1 MIGYLYGHKKY
12 IQITS
17 YQILSR
23 YTETSTDGIWQRKE
37 KLGEKYEENIIF
49 ALFSAFMV
57 IAIAVGFYMHW
68 NLTAIAILLGILFVG
83 TICYLIGICQHLIMS
98 IVVSCKEKIHKA
110 YRKYI
115 RRIAVNCGRK
125 VNRWKLEDTGENH
138 ISLLSPIDD
147 FKRHKEY
154 IIRLKNAIDQPN
166 VFNIA
171 LTGSYGAGKSSIL
184 KTFKAYYPEYHY
196 VNVSLASFVEVNMSE
211 SDSTPKSNEDSFE
224 EQLEYSILQQLFY
237 HVKAT
242 NIPESRFG
250 RIERTSR
257 KKRIFVVV
265 CILLFVVA
273 NLCLFCQ
280 EQVTKYFLIPTEV
293 LKSSFLFGLSICV
306 FILGICVILFQLIL
320 FIKKISIKN
329 LTLDKA
335 TLEFEEKKNV
345 SIMNRYLDEIL
356 YLFQEKKYN
365 IVIFEDID
373 RFENTHIFTK
383 LRELNLILN
392 QSEEIGRRI
401 IFLYALKDDIFANAE
416 ERTKFFDYIVP
427 VIPFVNVSNS
437 GDLFRRKIA
446 NLHIPEAEVR
456 SSFITDISVFVND
469 MRVLTNVVNEFDL
482 YRNLL
487 DKKLNKEKLLAMIL
501 YKNLFPTD
509 FSLLHQNKGVVY
521 QTFFSAPK
529 IRNEIR
535 EDDSDRLKEIDSE
548 IQAISEETLR
558 SIEELRAVIVGKL
571 LKLWPGDDWEIYCD
585 GGKKQISSLFSEEN
599 ILHILD
605 GNIYFENKYYRYQ
618 TRHLNADEIKS
629 SLGESYKYRIR
640 KKIIQSVADDKI
652 KTLRDKRK
660 VLMDD
665 IAAIDKYTLSV
676 IAKTERDIF
685 EHVEIPKGEEEKYK
699 VLKYFLEKGYIDEE
713 YFFYISIFQEG
724 RLTPSD
730 QEFLLS
736 IKFNTPKEFDYK
748 LQEIPSLIQNLS
760 AVDYDH
766 KGILNKDLLEYCLLH
781 EDEYEEE
788 CDAILKQMIVHEQ
801 YIDLLYQ
808 FMQEGNCVPTF
819 IKRLAHIDKNVWK
832 SLDMDKKH
840 TNKDKDRVISTL
852 FKYADINDIRA
863 INTSYPFNTYIN
875 DNNNYSDLFED
886 IDQVRARELLDLLN
900 LNVQSLIDDSNAA
913 DTYSYIYENNMYALT
928 LDNIKVIFKHN
939 DLPVVDL
946 DSAIYTS
953 IEETELNELQ
963 DYVLLELP
971 AFVENLML
979 ASSNIHESSD
989 TIVSLMD
996 EDIQTS
1002 DIIKLI
1008 KHNDTL
1014 WDDCKGIS
1022 DENIVRNL
1030 FWKNKIKMTI
1040 KNVKH
1045 YCSCIGTWKID
1056 SSLVVFMNLN
1066 EEKTMEEFTKL
1077 VQSNDEHETELL
1089 ASVVKSDNINDNIA
1103 FSIFNN
1109 HWLIDAWS
1117 KELSQLNETR
1127 VRYVVDEG
1135 IITVS
1140 PSIYQD
1146 IIKGNPK
1153 LSKYLLCKDPDKII
1167 SEWDEFAFSI
1177 TTVVEILSWVE
1188 YKKYHSF
1195 ILDKIETESVTPII
1209 ANALLAYF
1217 SKSDSEFNLSLYK
1230 EAMEKSDNPALK
1242 ILASTCCIAKRL
1254 IAMNELA
1261 GIFAKTKGIFE
1272 GLEKQGEVYSI
1283 SKQVEGAQD
1292 FMEALHQSK
1301 YIGQVKEKGDYL
1313 TGKVLKRKPK

>member
-1 MIGYLYGHKKY
+1 
-12 IQITS
+12 
-17 YQILSR
+17 
-23 YTETSTDGIWQRKE
+23 
-37 KLGEKYEENIIF
+37 
-49 ALFSAFMV
+49 MV
-57 IAIAVGFYMHW
+57 IAIAVGFYMQW
-68 NLTAIAILLGILFVG
+68 NPTVIVILLGMSFMG
-83 TICYLIGICQHLIMS
+83 TICYLIGICRHLIMLRV
-98 IVVSCKEKIHKA
+98 IFCKEKIDKA

-115 RRIAVNCGRK
+115 RKIAVNCSRK

-293 LKSSFLFGLSICV
+293 LKSSFLFGSSICI

-365 IVIFEDID
+365 VVIFEDID

-401 IFLYALKDDIFANAE
+401 VFLYALKDDIFANAE

-427 VIPFVNVSNS
+427 VIPFVNASNS
-437 GDLFRRKIA
+437 GDLFRRKITD
-446 NLHIPEAEVR
+446 LHIPEAEVS

-487 DKKLNKEKLLAMIL
+487 DKKLKKGKLLAMIL
-501 YKNLFPTD
+501 YKNLYPTD
-509 FSLLHQNKGVVY
+509 FSWLHQNKGVVY
-521 QTFFSAPK
+521 ETFMSSPK
-529 IRNEIR
+529 IRSEIR

-548 IQAISEETLR
+548 IQGISEETLR

-571 LKLWPGDDWEIYCD
+571 LKLWPGPGWDIYCD
-585 GGKKQISSLFSEEN
+585 GRNIDINSLYSEDN
-599 ILHILD
+599 IQHILK
-605 GNIYFENKYYRYQ
+605 GNIFFRNSIYSNSVK
-618 TRHLNADEIKS
+618 HLNTDEIKAT
-629 SLGESYKYRIR
+629 LGESYKYSVR
-640 KKIIQSVADDKI
+640 KKYIQSVANNKI
-652 KTLRDKRK
+652 ENLRDERRAF
-660 VLMDD
+660 MDEM
-665 IAAIDKYTLSV
+665 AAIDKYTLTD
-676 IAKTERDIF
+676 IAKSDRDIF
-685 EHVEIPKGEEEKYK
+685 EHVDIPKGQEEKYK

-736 IKFNTPKEFDYK
+736 IKFNAPKEFDYK

-788 CDAILKQMIVHEQ
+788 CDAILKQMVVHEQ

-939 DLPVVDL
+939 DLPVVNL

-953 IEETELNELQ
+953 IEAAELNELQ
-963 DYVLLELP
+963 GYVHQELP
-971 AFVENLML
+971 AFVDNLML
-979 ASSNIHESSD
+979 TSSNTHESSD

-996 EDIQTS
+996 EDIKVD

-1008 KHNDTL
+1008 KHNNTL
-1014 WDDCKGIS
+1014 WDDCKDITDKDVVS
-1022 DENIVRNL
+1022 TL
-1030 FWKNKIKMTI
+1030 FVENKIKMTFE
-1040 KNVKH
+1040 NVKH
-1045 YCSCIGTWKID
+1045 YCSCIGSWNID
-1056 SSLVVFMNLN
+1056 GTLVAFMNCN
-1066 EEKTMEEFTKL
+1066 EEKSMEEFTKL
-1077 VQSNDEHETELL
+1077 VESNDEHEKELL
-1089 ASVVKSDNINDNIA
+1089 SSVVESDGINDKIA

-1109 HWLIDAWS
+1109 RILIDIWY
-1117 KELSQLNETR
+1117 KDLSQLNVKR
-1127 VRYVVDEG
+1127 IRYVVDEG
-1135 IITVS
+1135 IISIS
-1140 PSIYQD
+1140 PSTYQD
-1146 IIKGNPK
+1146 IIAEHPL
-1153 LSKYLLCKDPDKII
+1153 LSKYLLCKNPDSII

-1177 TTVVEILSWVE
+1177 TDVVEMLSWIE
-1188 YKKYHSF
+1188 YKKYHNF
-1195 ILDKIETESVTPII
+1195 ILNKIELESITPTI
-1209 ANALLAYF
+1209 ANALLSYF
-1217 SKSDSEFNLSLYK
+1217 CKSYSEFNLSLYT
-1230 EAMEKSDNPALK
+1230 EAMEKSSNPVLK
-1242 ILASTCCIAKRL
+1242 VLASTCCIAKRL

>member
-1 MIGYLYGHKKY
+1 M
-12 IQITS
+12 S
-17 YQILSR
+17 S
-23 YTETSTDGIWQRKE
+23 
-37 KLGEKYEENIIF
+37 
-49 ALFSAFMV
+49 V
-57 IAIAVGFYMHW
+57 I
-68 NLTAIAILLGILFVG
+68 
-83 TICYLIGICQHLIMS
+83 
-98 IVVSCKEKIHKA
+98 SCKEKIHIA

-115 RRIAVNCGRK
+115 RKIAVNCSRK

-138 ISLLSPIDD
+138 ISLLSPVDD
-147 FKRHKEY
+147 FKRHREY

-211 SDSTPKSNEDSFE
+211 SDSIPKSKEDSFE

-250 RIERTSR
+250 RIERTSS
-257 KKRIFVVV
+257 KKRILNTVS
-265 CILLFVVA
+265 ILLFVVA
-273 NLCLFCQ
+273 NLFLFCQ

-293 LKSSFLFGLSICV
+293 LKSSFLFGISICV
-306 FILGICVILFQLIL
+306 FIIGIWVILFQLVL

-365 IVIFEDID
+365 VVIFEDID

-401 IFLYALKDDIFANAE
+401 VFLYALKDDIFANAE

-437 GDLFRRKIA
+437 GDLFRRKIMG
-446 NLHIPEAEVR
+446 LHIPKAEVS
-456 SSFITDISVFVND
+456 SSFITDISAFVND

-535 EDDSDRLKEIDSE
+535 EDDSERLKEIDSE

-676 IAKTERDIF
+676 IAKTDRDIF

-760 AVDYDH
+760 IVDYDH

-781 EDEYEEE
+781 EDGYEDK
-788 CDAILKQMIVHEQ
+788 CDAILKQLVVHEQ

-808 FMQEGNCVPTF
+808 FMQEGDCVPTF
-819 IKRLAHIDKNVWK
+819 IKRLVHIDNVWK
-832 SLDMDKKH
+832 SLDKDINH
-840 TNKDKDRVISTL
+840 ITKDKDKVISAM
-852 FKYADINDIRA
+852 FKYADINDIRTV
-863 INTSYPFNTYIN
+863 NTSYPFNTYIN

-886 IDQVRARELLDLLN
+886 IDQVRARELLDLLD

-913 DTYSYIYENNMYALT
+913 DTYSYIYDNNMYALT

-939 DLPVVDL
+939 ELPVDYL

-963 DYVLLELP
+963 DYVHQELP
-971 AFVENLML
+971 AIVENLML

-1008 KHNDTL
+1008 NHNVTL
-1014 WDDCKGIS
+1014 WDDCKDITDKDVVS
-1022 DENIVRNL
+1022 TL
-1030 FWKNKIKMTI
+1030 FVENKIKMTFE
-1040 KNVKH
+1040 NVKH
-1045 YCSCIGTWKID
+1045 YCSCIGSWNID
-1056 SSLVVFMNLN
+1056 DTLVAFMNRN
-1066 EEKTMEEFTKL
+1066 EENSIEEFTKL
-1077 VQSNDEHETELL
+1077 AECDDKYEVKLL
-1089 ASVVKSDNINDNIA
+1089 LSVVSSDCIKDNIA
-1103 FSIFNN
+1103 FSVFNN
-1109 HWLIDAWS
+1109 RCLIDVWC
-1117 KELSQLNETR
+1117 KDLSHINDTR
-1127 VRYVVDEG
+1127 IRYVVDEG

-1140 PSIYQD
+1140 PSIYQY
-1146 IIKGNPK
+1146 IIKEHPQM
-1153 LSKYLLCKDPDKII
+1153 SRYLLCKDPGNII
-1167 SEWDEFAFSI
+1167 SEWDEFAFST
-1177 TTVVEILSWVE
+1177 TTVAGMLSWVE

-1195 ILDKIETESVTPII
+1195 ILNKIELESITPVI
-1209 ANALLAYF
+1209 ADALLSYF
-1217 SKSDSEFNLSLYK
+1217 GKSDSKFNLSLYT
-1230 EAMEKSDNPALK
+1230 EAMEKSDNQALK
-1242 ILASTCCIAKRL
+1242 VLASTYCIAKRL
-1254 IAMNELA
+1254 IAMNELV

-1272 GLEKQGEVYSI
+1272 GLDKQGEVYSI
-1283 SKQVEGAQD
+1283 SKQIEGAQH

>member
-1 MIGYLYGHKKY
+1 MKA
-12 IQITS
+12 
-17 YQILSR
+17 
-23 YTETSTDGIWQRKE
+23 
-37 KLGEKYEENIIF
+37 NIIF
-49 ALFSAFMV
+49 TLLTAFML
-57 IAIAVGFYMHW
+57 IAIAVGFYIKW
-68 NLTAIAILLGILFVG
+68 DSTAIAILFGLSFVG
-83 TICYLIGICQHLIMS
+83 IICNLISYCKKLILPFGRY
-98 IVVSCKEKIHKA
+98 CKAKIHKS
-110 YRKYI
+110 YRIII
-115 RRIAVNCGRK
+115 RRLAVNCSRK
-125 VNRWKLEDTGENH
+125 INRWKLEETDERQ
-138 ISLLSPIDD
+138 ISLLSPIHD
-147 FKRHKEY
+147 FNRHKEY

-196 VNVSLASFVEVNMSE
+196 VNVSLAAFVEVNL
-211 SDSTPKSNEDSFE
+211 SDGDNTVKGKQDSFE

-237 HVKAT
+237 HVKAI

-257 KKRIFVVV
+257 KKRILVVV
-265 CILLFVVA
+265 SILLFIVA
-273 NLCLFCQ
+273 NLFLFCQ
-280 EQVTKYFLIPTEV
+280 EQVNKYFLIPIEV
-293 LKSSFLFGLSICV
+293 FKSSFLFGISISV
-306 FILGICVILFQLIL
+306 LFIGTFVILFQLIL

-335 TLEFEEKKNV
+335 TVEFEEKKNV

-365 IVIFEDID
+365 VVIFEDID

-456 SSFITDISVFVND
+456 SSFITDISAFVND

-501 YKNLFPTD
+501 YKNLYPTD

-521 QTFFSAPK
+521 ETFLSTEK
-529 IRNEIR
+529 LRDEIKK
-535 EDDSDRLKEIDSE
+535 DDWARLEEIDLE
-548 IQAISEETLR
+548 IHAISEESLR
-558 SIEELRAVIVGKL
+558 SIEELRAVIVGKI
-571 LKLWPGDDWEIYCD
+571 LKLWPGSDWEIYCD
-585 GGKKQISSLFSEEN
+585 GNKIDISSLYSEKN
-599 ILHILD
+599 IQHILE
-605 GNIYFENKYYRYQ
+605 GNVFYRNIYYSYDVK
-618 TRHLNADEIKS
+618 HLTAEKIKS
-629 SLGESYKYRIR
+629 TLGESYNYSKR
-640 KKIIQSVADDKI
+640 KELIQSIAEDKI
-652 KTLRDKRK
+652 EDLREERK
-660 VLMDD
+660 VFVDALSATEKFTLLD
-665 IAAIDKYTLSV
+665 IAKSD
-676 IAKTERDIF
+676 RNIF
-685 EHVEIPKGEEEKYK
+685 EHVDTIKGHEEKYK
-699 VLKYFLEKGYIDEE
+699 VLKYLLEKGYIDEK

-736 IKFNTPKEFDYK
+736 IKFNVPKEFDYK

-760 AVDYDH
+760 VVDYDH

-781 EDEYEEE
+781 EDKYEEE
-788 CDAILKQMIVHEQ
+788 CDAILKQMVVHEQ

-819 IKRLAHIDKNVWK
+819 IKRLVHIDNVWK
-832 SLDMDKKH
+832 SLDKDINH
-840 TNKDKDRVISTL
+840 ITKDKDKVISAM
-852 FKYADINDIRA
+852 FKYADINDIRTV
-863 INTSYPFNTYIN
+863 NTSYPFNTYIN

-886 IDQVRARELLDLLN
+886 IDQVRARELLDLLD

-928 LDNIKVIFKHN
+928 LDNVKVIFKHN
-939 DLPVVDL
+939 ELPVDNL
-946 DSAIYTS
+946 NSAIYTS

-963 DYVLLELP
+963 DYVHQELP
-971 AFVENLML
+971 AIVENLML

-1008 KHNDTL
+1008 KHNVTL
-1014 WDDCKGIS
+1014 WDDCKDITDKDVVS
-1022 DENIVRNL
+1022 TL
-1030 FWKNKIKMTI
+1030 FVENKIKMTFE
-1040 KNVKH
+1040 NMKH
-1045 YCSCIGTWKID
+1045 YCSCIGSWNID
-1056 SSLVVFMNLN
+1056 NTLVDFMNLN
-1066 EEKTMEEFTKL
+1066 EEKSMEEFTKL
-1077 VQSNDEHETELL
+1077 VECNDEHEIELL
-1089 ASVVKSDNINDNIA
+1089 TSVVQSGDINDNIA
-1103 FSIFNN
+1103 FFVFNN
-1109 HWLIDAWS
+1109 RFLIDIWC
-1117 KELSQLNETR
+1117 KDLSQLNETR

-1146 IIKGNPK
+1146 IIKGHPK

-1209 ANALLAYF
+1209 ANALLSYF
-1217 SKSDSEFNLSLYK
+1217 SKSDSEFNLSLYR

-1242 ILASTCCIAKRL
+1242 ILVSTCCIAKRL

-1272 GLEKQGEVYSI
+1272 GLDKQGEVYSI
-1283 SKQVEGAQD
+1283 SKQIEGAQH

>member
-1 MIGYLYGHKKY
+1 
-12 IQITS
+12 
-17 YQILSR
+17 
-23 YTETSTDGIWQRKE
+23 
-37 KLGEKYEENIIF
+37 
-49 ALFSAFMV
+49 MV
-57 IAIAVGFYMHW
+57 IAIAVGFYMQW
-68 NLTAIAILLGILFVG
+68 NPTVIVILLGMLFMG
-83 TICYLIGICQHLIMS
+83 TICYLIGICRHLIISS
-98 IVVSCKEKIHKA
+98 IISYKEKIHKA

-365 IVIFEDID
+365 VVIFEDID

-401 IFLYALKDDIFANAE
+401 VFLYALKDDIFANAE

-427 VIPFVNVSNS
+427 VIPFVNASNS
-437 GDLFRRKIA
+437 GDLFRRKITD
-446 NLHIPEAEVR
+446 LHIPEAEVS

-487 DKKLNKEKLLAMIL
+487 DKKLKKGKLLAMIL
-501 YKNLFPTD
+501 YKNLYPTD
-509 FSLLHQNKGVVY
+509 FSWLHQNKGVVY
-521 QTFFSAPK
+521 ETFMSSPK
-529 IRNEIR
+529 IRSEIR

-548 IQAISEETLR
+548 IQGISEETLR

-571 LKLWPGDDWEIYCD
+571 LKLWPGPGWDIYCD
-585 GGKKQISSLFSEEN
+585 GRNIDINSLYSEDN
-599 ILHILD
+599 IQHILK
-605 GNIYFENKYYRYQ
+605 GNIFFRNSIYSNSVK
-618 TRHLNADEIKS
+618 HLNTDEIKAT
-629 SLGESYKYRIR
+629 LGESYKYSVR
-640 KKIIQSVADDKI
+640 KKYIQSVANNKI
-652 KTLRDKRK
+652 ENLRDERRAF
-660 VLMDD
+660 MDEM
-665 IAAIDKYTLSV
+665 AAIDKYTLTD
-676 IAKTERDIF
+676 IAKSDRDIF
-685 EHVEIPKGEEEKYK
+685 EHVDIPKGQEEKYK

-760 AVDYDH
+760 VVDYDH
-766 KGILNKDLLEYCLLH
+766 KGILNKDLLKFCLLH
-781 EDEYEEE
+781 EDEYEDE
-788 CDAILKQMIVHEQ
+788 CDAILKQMVVHEQ

-819 IKRLAHIDKNVWK
+819 IKRLVHIDKNVWK
-832 SLDMDKKH
+832 SLNMDMNH
-840 TNKDKDRVISTL
+840 TNKDKDRVISTM
-852 FKYADINDIRA
+852 FKYADINDIRSV
-863 INTSYPFNTYIN
+863 NTSYPFNTYVN
-875 DNNNYSDLFED
+875 DNYNYPDLFED
-886 IDQVRARELLDLLN
+886 IDQKKVRELLDLLD

-939 DLPVVDL
+939 DLPVVNL

-979 ASSNIHESSD
+979 TSSNTHESSD

-996 EDIQTS
+996 EDINLD

-1008 KHNDTL
+1008 KHNNTL
-1014 WDDCKGIS
+1014 WDDCKDITDKDVVS
-1022 DENIVRNL
+1022 TL
-1030 FWKNKIKMTI
+1030 FAENKIKMTFE
-1040 KNVKH
+1040 NVKH
-1045 YCSCIGTWKID
+1045 YCSCIGSWNID
-1056 SSLVVFMNLN
+1056 GTLVAFMNCN
-1066 EEKTMEEFTKL
+1066 EEKSMEEFTKL
-1077 VQSNDEHETELL
+1077 VESNDEHEKELL
-1089 ASVVKSDNINDNIA
+1089 SSVVESDGINDKIA

-1109 HWLIDAWS
+1109 RILIDIWC
-1117 KELSQLNETR
+1117 KDLSQLNVKR
-1127 VRYVVDEG
+1127 IRYVVDEG
-1135 IITVS
+1135 IISIS
-1140 PSIYQD
+1140 PSTYQD
-1146 IIKGNPK
+1146 IIAEHPL
-1153 LSKYLLCKDPDKII
+1153 LSKYLLCKNPDSII

-1177 TTVVEILSWVE
+1177 TDVVEMLSWIE
-1188 YKKYHSF
+1188 YKKYHNF
-1195 ILDKIETESVTPII
+1195 ILNKIELESITPTI
-1209 ANALLAYF
+1209 ANALLSYF
-1217 SKSDSEFNLSLYK
+1217 CKSYSEFNLSLYT
-1230 EAMEKSDNPALK
+1230 EAMEKSSNSVLK
-1242 ILASTCCIAKRL
+1242 VLASTCCIAKRL

>member
-1 MIGYLYGHKKY
+1 MK
-12 IQITS
+12 S
-17 YQILSR
+17 
-23 YTETSTDGIWQRKE
+23 
-37 KLGEKYEENIIF
+37 NIIF
-49 ALFSAFMV
+49 ALFTAFVV
-57 IAIAVGFYMHW
+57 IAIAIGFYMQW
-68 NLTAIAILLGILFVG
+68 NPTVIVILLGMSFMG

-345 SIMNRYLDEIL
+345 SIMNRYLNEIL

-401 IFLYALKDDIFANAE
+401 VFLYALKDDIFANAE

-427 VIPFVNVSNS
+427 VIPFVNASNS

-456 SSFITDISVFVND
+456 SSFITDISAFVND

-501 YKNLFPTD
+501 YKNLYPTD

-521 QTFFSAPK
+521 ETFISTGLLK
-529 IRNEIR
+529 NEIKK
-535 EDDSDRLKEIDSE
+535 DDWKRLEEIDLE
-548 IQAISEETLR
+548 IQAISEESLR

-571 LKLWPGDDWEIYCD
+571 LKLWPGLDWEIYCD

-665 IAAIDKYTLSV
+665 IAAIDKYTLTD
-676 IAKTERDIF
+676 IAKSDRDIF
-685 EHVEIPKGEEEKYK
+685 EHVDIPKGEEEKYK
-699 VLKYFLEKGYIDEE
+699 VLKYLLEKGYIDEE

-736 IKFNTPKEFDYK
+736 IKFNAPKEFDYK

-760 AVDYDH
+760 VVDYDH
-766 KGILNKDLLEYCLLH
+766 KGILNKDLLKFCLLH
-781 EDEYEEE
+781 EDEYEDE
-788 CDAILKQMIVHEQ
+788 CDAILKQMVVHEQ

-808 FMQEGNCVPTF
+808 FMQEGDCVPTF
-819 IKRLAHIDKNVWK
+819 IKRLVHIDKNVWK

-939 DLPVVDL
+939 DLPVVNL

-1109 HWLIDAWS
+1109 HWLIDVWS

>member
-1 MIGYLYGHKKY
+1 MKV
-12 IQITS
+12 
-17 YQILSR
+17 
-23 YTETSTDGIWQRKE
+23 
-37 KLGEKYEENIIF
+37 NIIF
-49 ALFSAFMV
+49 TLLTAFML
-57 IAIAVGFYMHW
+57 IAIAVGFYMKW
-68 NLTAIAILLGILFVG
+68 DSTAIAILFGLSFVG
-83 TICYLIGICQHLIMS
+83 IICNLISYCKKLILPFCRY
-98 IVVSCKEKIHKA
+98 CKAKIHKS
-110 YRKYI
+110 YRIII
-115 RRIAVNCGRK
+115 RRLAVNCSRK
-125 VNRWKLEDTGENH
+125 INRWKLEETDERQ

-147 FKRHKEY
+147 FNRHKEY

-196 VNVSLASFVEVNMSE
+196 VNVSLASFVEVNMPE
-211 SDSTPKSNEDSFE
+211 SDITPKDKEDGFE

-250 RIERTSR
+250 RIERISK
-257 KKRIFVVV
+257 KKRILMVLG
-265 CILLFVVA
+265 ILLFVVA
-273 NLCLFCQ
+273 NLFLFCQ
-280 EQVTKYFLIPTEV
+280 EQVNKYFLIPAEV
-293 LKSSFLFGLSICV
+293 LKSSSLFGISISV
-306 FILGICVILFQLIL
+306 FVIGICVILFQLIL

-365 IVIFEDID
+365 VVIFEDID

-401 IFLYALKDDIFANAE
+401 VFLYALKDDIFANAE

-427 VIPFVNVSNS
+427 VIPFVNASNS
-437 GDLFRRKIA
+437 GDLFRRKITD
-446 NLHIPEAEVR
+446 LHIPEAEVS

-487 DKKLNKEKLLAMIL
+487 DKKLKKGKLLAMIL
-501 YKNLFPTD
+501 YKNLYPTD

-521 QTFFSAPK
+521 ETFMSVETLK
-529 IRNEIR
+529 DEIL
-535 EDDSDRLKEIDSE
+535 EDDRTRINKFNSD
-548 IQAISEETLR
+548 IQNINEECLRNLNELYAVIIGKFITLYPDGGWYLYCDNKRRDISEFY
-558 SIEELRAVIVGKL
+558 S
-571 LKLWPGDDWEIYCD
+571 D
-585 GGKKQISSLFSEEN
+585 EN
-599 ILHILD
+599 ILKILNGQVGFSENYYGPRFFSKED
-605 GNIYFENKYYRYQ
+605 IKKALGN
-618 TRHLNADEIKS
+618 
-629 SLGESYKYRIR
+629 SYDYVKR
-640 KKIIQSVADDKI
+640 KELIQSIADDKI

-665 IAAIDKYTLSV
+665 IAAIDKYTLSD
-676 IAKTERDIF
+676 IAKADRDIF

-736 IKFNTPKEFDYK
+736 IKFNAPKEFDYK

-788 CDAILKQMIVHEQ
+788 CDAILKQMVVHEQ

-819 IKRLAHIDKNVWK
+819 IKRLVHIDNVWK
-832 SLDMDKKH
+832 SLDKDINH
-840 TNKDKDRVISTL
+840 ITKDKDKVISAM
-852 FKYADINDIRA
+852 FKYADINDIRTV
-863 INTSYPFNTYIN
+863 NTSYPFNTYIN

-928 LDNIKVIFKHN
+928 LDNVKVIFKHN
-939 DLPVVDL
+939 ELPVDNL

-963 DYVLLELP
+963 DYVHQELP
-971 AFVENLML
+971 AIVKNLML
-979 ASSNIHESSD
+979 ASSNTHESSD

-1014 WDDCKGIS
+1014 WDDCKNIT
-1022 DENIVRNL
+1022 DQNIVSTL
-1030 FWKNKIKMTI
+1030 FVENKIKMTFE
-1040 KNVKH
+1040 NVKH
-1045 YCSCIGTWKID
+1045 YCSCIGSWNID
-1056 SSLVVFMNLN
+1056 NTLVDFMNLN
-1066 EEKTMEEFTKL
+1066 EEKSMEEFTKL
-1077 VQSNDEHETELL
+1077 VQSNDEHEIELL
-1089 ASVVKSDNINDNIA
+1089 TSVVQSDNIIDNIA
-1103 FSIFNN
+1103 FSVFNN
-1109 HWLIDAWS
+1109 YWLIDVWS
-1117 KELSQLNETR
+1117 KELSQLNENR
-1127 VRYVVDEG
+1127 VRYVVNEG

-1140 PSIYQD
+1140 SSIYQD
-1146 IIKGNPK
+1146 IIKGHPK

-1195 ILDKIETESVTPII
+1195 ILDQIETESVTPII
-1209 ANALLAYF
+1209 ANALLSYF
-1217 SKSDSEFNLSLYK
+1217 SKSDSEFNLSLYT

-1254 IAMNELA
+1254 IAMNELPN
-1261 GIFAKTKGIFE
+1261 IFAKAKGIFE

-1283 SKQVEGAQD
+1283 SKQVEGAQH
-1292 FMEALHQSK
+1292 FMDALHQFR

>member
-1 MIGYLYGHKKY
+1 MK
-12 IQITS
+12 T
-17 YQILSR
+17 
-23 YTETSTDGIWQRKE
+23 
-37 KLGEKYEENIIF
+37 NIIF
-49 ALFSAFMV
+49 ALFTAFIV
-57 IAIAVGFYMHW
+57 IAIAVGFYMQW
-68 NLTAIAILLGILFVG
+68 NPIVIAILLGMLFVG
-83 TICYLIGICQHLIMS
+83 TICYLIGICRHLIIPS
-98 IVVSCKEKIHKA
+98 VNSWKEKIHKA

-125 VNRWKLEDTGENH
+125 VNRWKLEDAGEKH

-211 SDSTPKSNEDSFE
+211 SDSTPKSKEDSFE

-250 RIERTSR
+250 RIERTSS
-257 KKRIFVVV
+257 KKRILNSVS
-265 CILLFVVA
+265 ILLFVVA
-273 NLCLFCQ
+273 NLFLFCQ

-293 LKSSFLFGLSICV
+293 LKSSFLFGISICV
-306 FILGICVILFQLIL
+306 FIIGIWVVLFQLIL

-356 YLFQEKKYN
+356 YLFQGNKYN
-365 IVIFEDID
+365 VVIFEDID

-401 IFLYALKDDIFANAE
+401 VFLYALKDDIFANAE

-427 VIPFVNVSNS
+427 VIPFVNASNS
-437 GDLFRRKIA
+437 GDLFRRKITG
-446 NLHIPEAEVR
+446 LRIPEVEVS
-456 SSFITDISVFVND
+456 SSFITDISAFVND

-487 DKKLNKEKLLAMIL
+487 DKKLKKEKLLAMIL
-501 YKNLFPTD
+501 YKNLYPTD

-521 QTFFSAPK
+521 ETFMSA
-529 IRNEIR
+529 
-535 EDDSDRLKEIDSE
+535 
-548 IQAISEETLR
+548 ETLR
-558 SIEELRAVIVGKL
+558 DEILEDDRTQIDKVDSNLQAINEECLRNLNELYAVIIGKFITL
-571 LKLWPGDDWEIYCD
+571 YPDGGWYLYCD
-585 GGKKQISSLFSEEN
+585 NKRRGISEFYSDEN
-599 ILHILD
+599 ILKILNGQVGFSED
-605 GNIYFENKYYRYQ
+605 YSRPRFFSKE
-618 TRHLNADEIKS
+618 EIKNV
-629 SLGESYKYRIR
+629 LGNSFDYEKR
-640 KKIIQSVADDKI
+640 KKRIQSITDDKI

-660 VLMDD
+660 ALMDD
-665 IAAIDKYTLSV
+665 IAAIEKHTLSD
-676 IAKTERDIF
+676 IAKSDRDIF
-685 EHVEIPKGEEEKYK
+685 EHVGTIKGQEEKYK
-699 VLKYFLEKGYIDEE
+699 VLKYLLEKGYIDEE

-736 IKFNTPKEFDYK
+736 IKFNAPKEFDYK

-788 CDAILKQMIVHEQ
+788 CDAILKQMVVHEQ

-819 IKRLAHIDKNVWK
+819 IKRLVHIDNVWK
-832 SLDMDKKH
+832 SLDKDINH
-840 TNKDKDRVISTL
+840 IAKDKNKVISMM
-852 FKYADINDIRA
+852 FKYADINDIRTV
-863 INTSYPFNTYIN
+863 NTSYPFNTYIN
-875 DNNNYSDLFED
+875 DNNNYSELFED

-928 LDNIKVIFKHN
+928 LDNVKVIFKHN
-939 DLPVVDL
+939 ELPVDNL

-963 DYVLLELP
+963 DYVHQELP
-971 AFVENLML
+971 AIVENLML
-979 ASSNIHESSD
+979 ASSNTHESSD
-989 TIVSLMD
+989 TIVSLME

-1014 WDDCKGIS
+1014 WDDCK
-1022 DENIVRNL
+1022 NITDQNVVSTL
-1030 FWKNKIKMTI
+1030 FVENKIKMTFE
-1040 KNVKH
+1040 NVKY
-1045 YCSCIGTWKID
+1045 YCSCIGSWNID
-1056 SSLVVFMNLN
+1056 NILTAFMNRN
-1066 EEKTMEEFTKL
+1066 EEKSMEEFTKL
-1077 VQSNDEHETELL
+1077 VESNDAHEIELL
-1089 ASVVKSDNINDNIA
+1089 LSVVQADDIKDNIA
-1103 FSIFNN
+1103 YSVFNN
-1109 HWLIDAWS
+1109 HCLIDVWS
-1117 KELSQLNETR
+1117 KNLSQLNVKR

-1135 IITVS
+1135 IISIS
-1140 PSIYQD
+1140 PSNYQD
-1146 IIKGNPK
+1146 IITEHPL
-1153 LSKYLLCKDPDKII
+1153 LSKYLLCKNPDSII

-1177 TTVVEILSWVE
+1177 TAVVEMLSWIE
-1188 YKKYHSF
+1188 YKKYHNF
-1195 ILDKIETESVTPII
+1195 ILNKIELESITPTI
-1209 ANALLAYF
+1209 ANALLSYF
-1217 SKSDSEFNLSLYK
+1217 SKSDSEFNLSLYA
-1230 EAMEKSDNPALK
+1230 EAMEKSSNPALK
-1242 ILASTCCIAKRL
+1242 VLASTCCIAKRI
-1254 IAMNELA
+1254 IAVNELPN
-1261 GIFAKTKGIFE
+1261 IFAKTKGIFE

-1292 FMEALHQSK
+1292 FMNALHQFK

>member
-1 MIGYLYGHKKY
+1 MKK
-12 IQITS
+12 
-17 YQILSR
+17 
-23 YTETSTDGIWQRKE
+23 
-37 KLGEKYEENIIF
+37 NIIF

-57 IAIAVGFYMHW
+57 IAIAVGFYMQW
-68 NLTAIAILLGILFVG
+68 NPTVIVILLGMLFVG
-83 TICYLIGICQHLIMS
+83 TICYLIGICRHLIMPS
-98 IVVSCKEKIHKA
+98 VNSWKEKIHKA

-125 VNRWKLEDTGENH
+125 VIRWKLEDAGEKH

-211 SDSTPKSNEDSFE
+211 SDSTPKSKEDSFE

-250 RIERTSR
+250 RIERTSS
-257 KKRIFVVV
+257 KKRILNSVS
-265 CILLFVVA
+265 ILLFVVA
-273 NLCLFCQ
+273 NLFLFCQ

-293 LKSSFLFGLSICV
+293 LKSSFLFGISICV
-306 FILGICVILFQLIL
+306 FIIGIWVVLFQLIL

-356 YLFQEKKYN
+356 YLFQGNKYN
-365 IVIFEDID
+365 VVIFEDID

-401 IFLYALKDDIFANAE
+401 VFLYALKDDIFANAE

-427 VIPFVNVSNS
+427 VIPFVNASNS
-437 GDLFRRKIA
+437 GDLFRRKITG
-446 NLHIPEAEVR
+446 LRIPEVEVS
-456 SSFITDISVFVND
+456 SSFITDISAFVND

-487 DKKLNKEKLLAMIL
+487 DKKLKKEKLLAMIL
-501 YKNLFPTD
+501 YKNLYPTD

-521 QTFFSAPK
+521 ETFMSA
-529 IRNEIR
+529 
-535 EDDSDRLKEIDSE
+535 
-548 IQAISEETLR
+548 ETLR
-558 SIEELRAVIVGKL
+558 DEILEDDRTQIDKVDSNLQAINEECLRNLNELYAVIIGKFITL
-571 LKLWPGDDWEIYCD
+571 YPDGGWYLYCD
-585 GGKKQISSLFSEEN
+585 NKRRGISEFYSDEN
-599 ILHILD
+599 ILKILNGQVGFSED
-605 GNIYFENKYYRYQ
+605 YSRPRFFSKE
-618 TRHLNADEIKS
+618 EIKNV
-629 SLGESYKYRIR
+629 LGNSFDYEKR
-640 KKIIQSVADDKI
+640 KKRIQSITDDKI

-660 VLMDD
+660 ALMDD
-665 IAAIDKYTLSV
+665 IAAIEKHTLSD
-676 IAKTERDIF
+676 IAKSDRDIF
-685 EHVEIPKGEEEKYK
+685 EHVGTIKGQEEKYK
-699 VLKYFLEKGYIDEE
+699 VLKYLLEKGYIDEE

-736 IKFNTPKEFDYK
+736 IKFNAPKEFDYK

-788 CDAILKQMIVHEQ
+788 CDAILKQMVVHEQ

-819 IKRLAHIDKNVWK
+819 IKRLVHIDNVWK
-832 SLDMDKKH
+832 SLDKDINH
-840 TNKDKDRVISTL
+840 IAKDKNKVISMM
-852 FKYADINDIRA
+852 FKYADINDIRTV
-863 INTSYPFNTYIN
+863 NTSYPFNTYIN
-875 DNNNYSDLFED
+875 DNNNYSELFED

-913 DTYSYIYENNMYALT
+913 DTYFYIYENNMYALT
-928 LDNIKVIFKHN
+928 LDNVKVIFKHN
-939 DLPVVDL
+939 ELPVDNL

-963 DYVLLELP
+963 DYVHQELP
-971 AFVENLML
+971 AIVENLML
-979 ASSNIHESSD
+979 ASSNTHESSD
-989 TIVSLMD
+989 TIVSLME

-1014 WDDCKGIS
+1014 WDDCK
-1022 DENIVRNL
+1022 NITDQNVVSTL
-1030 FWKNKIKMTI
+1030 FVENKIKMTFE
-1040 KNVKH
+1040 NVKY
-1045 YCSCIGTWKID
+1045 YCSCIGSWNID
-1056 SSLVVFMNLN
+1056 NILTAFMNRN
-1066 EEKTMEEFTKL
+1066 EEKSMEEFTKL
-1077 VQSNDEHETELL
+1077 VESNDAHEIELL
-1089 ASVVKSDNINDNIA
+1089 LSVVQADDIKDNIA
-1103 FSIFNN
+1103 YSVFNN
-1109 HWLIDAWS
+1109 HCLIDVWS
-1117 KELSQLNETR
+1117 KNLSQLNVKR

-1135 IITVS
+1135 IISIS
-1140 PSIYQD
+1140 PSNYQD
-1146 IIKGNPK
+1146 IITEHPL
-1153 LSKYLLCKDPDKII
+1153 LSKYLLCKNPDSII

-1177 TTVVEILSWVE
+1177 TAVVEMLSWIE
-1188 YKKYHSF
+1188 YKKYHNF
-1195 ILDKIETESVTPII
+1195 ILNKIELESITPTI
-1209 ANALLAYF
+1209 ANALLSYF
-1217 SKSDSEFNLSLYK
+1217 SKSDSEFNLSLYA
-1230 EAMEKSDNPALK
+1230 EAMEKSSNPALK
-1242 ILASTCCIAKRL
+1242 VLASTCCIAKRI
-1254 IAMNELA
+1254 IAVNELPN
-1261 GIFAKTKGIFE
+1261 IFAKTKGIFE

-1292 FMEALHQSK
+1292 FMNALHQFR

>member
-1 MIGYLYGHKKY
+1 MKN
-12 IQITS
+12 
-17 YQILSR
+17 
-23 YTETSTDGIWQRKE
+23 
-37 KLGEKYEENIIF
+37 NIIF
-49 ALFSAFMV
+49 ALFTAFML
-57 IAIAVGFYMHW
+57 IAISVGLYMQW
-68 NLTAIAILLGILFVG
+68 NPTVIAILLGMLFMG
-83 TICYLIGICQHLIMS
+83 TICYLIGICRHLIMS
-98 IVVSCKEKIHKA
+98 RVISCKEKIDKA

-115 RRIAVNCGRK
+115 RKIAVNCGRK

-147 FKRHKEY
+147 FKRHREY

-196 VNVSLASFVEVNMSE
+196 VNVSLASFVEVNMPE
-211 SDSTPKSNEDSFE
+211 SDITPKDKEEGFE

-250 RIERTSR
+250 RIERTSSR
-257 KKRIFVVV
+257 KRILMTVS
-265 CILLFVVA
+265 ILIFVVA
-273 NLCLFCQ
+273 NLFLFCQ
-280 EQVTKYFLIPTEV
+280 EQVNKYFLIPTEV

-306 FILGICVILFQLIL
+306 FIIGIWIILFQFIL

-345 SIMNRYLDEIL
+345 SIMNRYLDEII

-365 IVIFEDID
+365 VVIFEDID

-427 VIPFVNVSNS
+427 VIPYVNASNS
-437 GDLFRRKIA
+437 GDLFRRKITD
-446 NLHIPEAEVR
+446 LHIPEAEVS
-456 SSFITDISVFVND
+456 SSFITDISAFVND

-487 DKKLNKEKLLAMIL
+487 DKKLKKGKLLAMIL
-501 YKNLFPTD
+501 YKNLYPTD

-640 KKIIQSVADDKI
+640 KKIIQSVANNKI
-652 KTLRDKRK
+652 ENLRDERSAF
-660 VLMDD
+660 MDE
-665 IAAIDKYTLSV
+665 IAAIDKYTLSE
-676 IAKTERDIF
+676 ISKTDRDIF
-685 EHVEIPKGEEEKYK
+685 EHVDIPKGQEEKYK

-713 YFFYISIFQEG
+713 YFFYISIFHEG

-760 AVDYDH
+760 GVDYDH
-766 KGILNKDLLEYCLLH
+766 KGILNNDLLKFCLLH
-781 EDEYEEE
+781 EDEYEDK
-788 CDAILKQMIVHEQ
+788 CDAILKQMVVHEQ

-808 FMQEGNCVPTF
+808 FLHEGNCVPTF
-819 IKRLAHIDKNVWK
+819 IKRLVHIDNVWK
-832 SLDMDKKH
+832 SLDKDINH
-840 TNKDKDRVISTL
+840 ITKDKDKVISSM
-852 FKYADINDIRA
+852 FKYADINDIRTV
-863 INTSYPFNTYIN
+863 NTSYPFNTYIN

-886 IDQVRARELLDLLN
+886 IDQVRARELLDLLD

-913 DTYSYIYENNMYALT
+913 DTYSYIYDNNMYALT

-939 DLPVVDL
+939 ELPVDNL

-963 DYVLLELP
+963 DYVHQELP
-971 AFVENLML
+971 AIVENLML

-1008 KHNDTL
+1008 NHNVTL
-1014 WDDCKGIS
+1014 WDDCKDITDKDVVS
-1022 DENIVRNL
+1022 TL
-1030 FWKNKIKMTI
+1030 FVENKIKMTFE
-1040 KNVKH
+1040 NVKH
-1045 YCSCIGTWKID
+1045 YCSCIGSWNID
-1056 SSLVVFMNLN
+1056 DTLVAFMNRN
-1066 EEKTMEEFTKL
+1066 EENSIEEFTKL
-1077 VQSNDEHETELL
+1077 AECDDKYEVKLL
-1089 ASVVKSDNINDNIA
+1089 LSVVSSDCIKDNIA
-1103 FSIFNN
+1103 FSVFNN
-1109 HWLIDAWS
+1109 RCLIDVWC
-1117 KELSQLNETR
+1117 KDLSHINDTR
-1127 VRYVVDEG
+1127 IRYVVDEG

-1140 PSIYQD
+1140 PSIYQY
-1146 IIKGNPK
+1146 IIKEHPQM
-1153 LSKYLLCKDPDKII
+1153 SRYLLCKDPGNII
-1167 SEWDEFAFSI
+1167 SEWDEFAFST
-1177 TTVVEILSWVE
+1177 TTVAGMLSWVE

-1195 ILDKIETESVTPII
+1195 ILNKIELESITPVI
-1209 ANALLAYF
+1209 ADALLSYF
-1217 SKSDSEFNLSLYK
+1217 GKSDSKFNLSLYT

-1242 ILASTCCIAKRL
+1242 VLASTYCIAKRL
-1254 IAMNELA
+1254 IAMNELV

-1272 GLEKQGEVYSI
+1272 GLDKQGEVYSI
-1283 SKQVEGAQD
+1283 SKQIEGAQH

>member
-1 MIGYLYGHKKY
+1 MKK
-12 IQITS
+12 
-17 YQILSR
+17 
-23 YTETSTDGIWQRKE
+23 
-37 KLGEKYEENIIF
+37 NIIF
-49 ALFSAFMV
+49 ALFTAFML
-57 IAIAVGFYMHW
+57 IDISVGFYMQW
-68 NLTAIAILLGILFVG
+68 NPTVIVILLGMLFMG
-83 TICYLIGICQHLIMS
+83 TICYLIGICRHLIISS
-98 IVVSCKEKIHKA
+98 IISYKEKIHKA

-293 LKSSFLFGLSICV
+293 LKSSFLFGLSICI

-365 IVIFEDID
+365 VVIFEDID

-401 IFLYALKDDIFANAE
+401 VFLYALKDDIFANAE

-456 SSFITDISVFVND
+456 SSFITDISAFVND

-640 KKIIQSVADDKI
+640 KKIIQSVADNKI

-676 IAKTERDIF
+676 IAKTDRDIF

-760 AVDYDH
+760 VVDYDH
-766 KGILNKDLLEYCLLH
+766 KGILNKDLLKFCLLH
-781 EDEYEEE
+781 EDEYEDE
-788 CDAILKQMIVHEQ
+788 CDAILKQMVVHEQ

-819 IKRLAHIDKNVWK
+819 IKRLVHIDKNVWK

-852 FKYADINDIRA
+852 FKYADINDIRTV
-863 INTSYPFNTYIN
+863 NTTYPFNTYIN
-875 DNNNYSDLFED
+875 DNNNYSELFEN
-886 IDQVRARELLDLLN
+886 IDQTRVRELLDLLD
-900 LNVQSLIDDSNAA
+900 LNVQSLKDDNNGT

-928 LDNIKVIFKHN
+928 LDNVKVIFKHN
-939 DLPVVDL
+939 ELPVDNL

-953 IEETELNELQ
+953 IEAAELNELQ
-963 DYVLLELP
+963 GYVHQELP
-971 AFVENLML
+971 AFVDNLML
-979 ASSNIHESSD
+979 TSSNTHESSD

-996 EDIQTS
+996 EDIKVD

-1008 KHNDTL
+1008 KHNNTL
-1014 WDDCKGIS
+1014 WDDCKDITDKDVVS
-1022 DENIVRNL
+1022 TL
-1030 FWKNKIKMTI
+1030 FAENKIKVTI

-1056 SSLVVFMNLN
+1056 RLLVVFMNLN

-1103 FSIFNN
+1103 FSIFDN

>member
-1 MIGYLYGHKKY
+1 ML
-12 IQITS
+12 
-17 YQILSR
+17 
-23 YTETSTDGIWQRKE
+23 
-37 KLGEKYEENIIF
+37 
-49 ALFSAFMV
+49 
-57 IAIAVGFYMHW
+57 IAISVGFYMQW
-68 NLTAIAILLGILFVG
+68 NPTVIAILLGMLFMG
-83 TICYLIGICQHLIMS
+83 TICYLIGICRHLIISS
-98 IVVSCKEKIHKA
+98 IISYKEKIHKA

-125 VNRWKLEDTGENH
+125 VNRWKLEDTGKKH

-196 VNVSLASFVEVNMSE
+196 VNVSLASFVEVNL
-211 SDSTPKSNEDSFE
+211 SDGDNTVKGKEDSFE

-257 KKRIFVVV
+257 KKRFLVVV
-265 CILLFVVA
+265 SILFFVVA
-273 NLCLFCQ
+273 NLFLFCQ

-293 LKSSFLFGLSICV
+293 LKSSFLFGISISV
-306 FILGICVILFQLIL
+306 LLIGTFVILFQLIL

-335 TLEFEEKKNV
+335 TVEFEEKKNV

-427 VIPFVNVSNS
+427 VIPFVNASNS
-437 GDLFRRKIA
+437 GDLFRRKITG
-446 NLHIPEAEVR
+446 LRIPEVEVS
-456 SSFITDISVFVND
+456 SSFITDISAFVND

-487 DKKLNKEKLLAMIL
+487 DKKLKKEKLLAMIL
-501 YKNLFPTD
+501 YKNLYPTD

-521 QTFFSAPK
+521 ETFMSA
-529 IRNEIR
+529 
-535 EDDSDRLKEIDSE
+535 
-548 IQAISEETLR
+548 ETLR
-558 SIEELRAVIVGKL
+558 DEILEDDRTQIDKVDSNLQAINEECLRNLNELYAVIIGKFITL
-571 LKLWPGDDWEIYCD
+571 YPDGGWYLYCD
-585 GGKKQISSLFSEEN
+585 NKRRGISEFYSDEN
-599 ILHILD
+599 ILKILNGQVGFSED
-605 GNIYFENKYYRYQ
+605 YSRPRFFSKE
-618 TRHLNADEIKS
+618 EIKNV
-629 SLGESYKYRIR
+629 LGNSFDYEKR
-640 KKIIQSVADDKI
+640 KKRIQSITDDKI
-652 KTLRDKRK
+652 KTLRDNRK
-660 VLMDD
+660 ALMDD
-665 IAAIDKYTLSV
+665 IAAIEKHTLSD
-676 IAKTERDIF
+676 IAKSDRDIF
-685 EHVEIPKGEEEKYK
+685 EHVGTIKGQEEKYK
-699 VLKYFLEKGYIDEE
+699 VLKYLLEKGYIDEE

-736 IKFNTPKEFDYK
+736 IKFNAPKEFDYK

-788 CDAILKQMIVHEQ
+788 CDAILKQMVVHEQ

-819 IKRLAHIDKNVWK
+819 IKRLVHIDNVWK
-832 SLDMDKKH
+832 SLDKDINH
-840 TNKDKDRVISTL
+840 IAKDKNKVISMM
-852 FKYADINDIRA
+852 FKYADINDIRTV
-863 INTSYPFNTYIN
+863 NTSYPFNTYIN
-875 DNNNYSDLFED
+875 DNNNYSELFED

-900 LNVQSLIDDSNAA
+900 LNVQSLKDDSNGT

-939 DLPVVDL
+939 ELSVNNL

-963 DYVLLELP
+963 GYVHQELP
-971 AFVENLML
+971 TFVDNLMS
-979 ASSNIHESSD
+979 APGNTHESSD

-996 EDIQTS
+996 EDIQAS

-1008 KHNDTL
+1008 NHNITL
-1014 WDDCKGIS
+1014 WDDCKSIM
-1022 DENIVRNL
+1022 DESIVSTL
-1030 FWKNKIKMTI
+1030 FVKNKIKMTF

-1045 YCSCIGTWKID
+1045 YCSCIGSWNID
-1056 SSLVVFMNLN
+1056 DTLVAFMNRN
-1066 EEKTMEEFTKL
+1066 EEKSMEEFTKL
-1077 VQSNDEHETELL
+1077 VEINDEHEIELL
-1089 ASVVKSDNINDNIA
+1089 ASVVQSDDINDNIA
-1103 FSIFNN
+1103 FSVFNN
-1109 HWLIDAWS
+1109 HYLIDIWCND
-1117 KELSQLNETR
+1117 LSQLNKTR

-1135 IITVS
+1135 IISIS
-1140 PSIYQD
+1140 PSTYQD
-1146 IIKGNPK
+1146 IITEHPL
-1153 LSKYLLCKDPDKII
+1153 LSKYLLCKNPDNII

-1177 TTVVEILSWVE
+1177 ATVVEMLSWIE
-1188 YKKYHSF
+1188 YKKYHNF
-1195 ILDKIETESVTPII
+1195 ILNKIEMESITPTI
-1209 ANALLAYF
+1209 ANALLSYF
-1217 SKSDSEFNLSLYK
+1217 SKSDSEFNLSLYA
-1230 EAMEKSDNPALK
+1230 EAMEKSSNPALK
-1242 ILASTCCIAKRL
+1242 VLASTCCIAKRI
-1254 IAMNELA
+1254 IAVNELPN
-1261 GIFAKTKGIFE
+1261 IFAKTKGIFE

-1292 FMEALHQSK
+1292 FMNALHQFR
-1301 YIGQVKEKGDYL
+1301 YIGQVREKGDYL

>member
-1 MIGYLYGHKKY
+1 MKK
-12 IQITS
+12 
-17 YQILSR
+17 
-23 YTETSTDGIWQRKE
+23 
-37 KLGEKYEENIIF
+37 NIIF

-57 IAIAVGFYMHW
+57 IAIAVGFYMQW
-68 NLTAIAILLGILFVG
+68 NPTVIVILLGMLFVG
-83 TICYLIGICQHLIMS
+83 TICYLIGNCRHLIMPS
-98 IVVSCKEKIHKA
+98 VNSWKEKIHKA

-125 VNRWKLEDTGENH
+125 VIRWKLEDAGEKH

-211 SDSTPKSNEDSFE
+211 SDSTPKSKEDSFE

-250 RIERTSR
+250 RIERTSS
-257 KKRIFVVV
+257 KKRILNSVS
-265 CILLFVVA
+265 ILLFVVA

-293 LKSSFLFGLSICV
+293 LKSSFLFGISICV
-306 FILGICVILFQLIL
+306 FIIGIWVVLFQLIL

-356 YLFQEKKYN
+356 YLFQGNKYN
-365 IVIFEDID
+365 VVIFEDID

-401 IFLYALKDDIFANAE
+401 VFLYALKDDIFANAE

-427 VIPFVNVSNS
+427 VIPFVNASNS
-437 GDLFRRKIA
+437 GDLFRRKITG
-446 NLHIPEAEVR
+446 LRIPEVEVS
-456 SSFITDISVFVND
+456 SSFITDISAFVND

-487 DKKLNKEKLLAMIL
+487 DKKLKKEKLLAMIL
-501 YKNLFPTD
+501 YKNLYPTD

-521 QTFFSAPK
+521 ETFMSA
-529 IRNEIR
+529 
-535 EDDSDRLKEIDSE
+535 
-548 IQAISEETLR
+548 ETLR
-558 SIEELRAVIVGKL
+558 DEILEDDRTQIDKVDSNLQAINEECLRNLNELYAVIIGKFITL
-571 LKLWPGDDWEIYCD
+571 YPDGGWYLYCD
-585 GGKKQISSLFSEEN
+585 NKRRGISEFYSDEN
-599 ILHILD
+599 ILKILNGQVGFSED
-605 GNIYFENKYYRYQ
+605 YCRPRFFSKE
-618 TRHLNADEIKS
+618 EIKKA
-629 SLGESYKYRIR
+629 LGNSYDYVKR
-640 KKIIQSVADDKI
+640 KELIQSIADDKI

-665 IAAIDKYTLSV
+665 IAAIEKHTLSD
-676 IAKTERDIF
+676 IAKSDRDIF
-685 EHVEIPKGEEEKYK
+685 EHVGTIKGQEEKYK
-699 VLKYFLEKGYIDEE
+699 VLKYLLEKGYIDEE

-736 IKFNTPKEFDYK
+736 IKFNAPKEFDYK

-788 CDAILKQMIVHEQ
+788 CDAILKQMVVHEQ

-819 IKRLAHIDKNVWK
+819 IKRLVHIDNVWK
-832 SLDMDKKH
+832 SLDKDINH
-840 TNKDKDRVISTL
+840 ITKDKDKVISMM
-852 FKYADINDIRA
+852 FKYADINDIRTV
-863 INTSYPFNTYIN
+863 NTSYPFNTYIN
-875 DNNNYSDLFED
+875 DNNNYSELFEN
-886 IDQVRARELLDLLN
+886 IDQARAQKLLDLLD
-900 LNVQSLIDDSNAA
+900 LKVQSLKDDSNGT

-928 LDNIKVIFKHN
+928 LGNVKVIFKHN
-939 DLPVVDL
+939 ELPVDNL

-963 DYVLLELP
+963 GYVHQELP
-971 AFVENLML
+971 AFVDNLML
-979 ASSNIHESSD
+979 TSSNAHESSD

-996 EDIQTS
+996 EDIKVD

-1008 KHNDTL
+1008 KHNNTL
-1014 WDDCKGIS
+1014 WDDCKDITDKDVVS
-1022 DENIVRNL
+1022 TL
-1030 FWKNKIKMTI
+1030 FAENKIKMTFE
-1040 KNVKH
+1040 NVKH
-1045 YCSCIGTWKID
+1045 YCSCIGSWNID
-1056 SSLVVFMNLN
+1056 GTLVAFMNCN
-1066 EEKTMEEFTKL
+1066 EEKSMEEFTKL
-1077 VQSNDEHETELL
+1077 VESNDAHEIELL
-1089 ASVVKSDNINDNIA
+1089 LSVVQADDIKDNIA
-1103 FSIFNN
+1103 YSVFNN
-1109 HWLIDAWS
+1109 HCLIDVWS
-1117 KELSQLNETR
+1117 KNLSQLNEKR

-1146 IIKGNPK
+1146 IIKGHPK

-1188 YKKYHSF
+1188 YKKYHSC
-1195 ILDKIETESVTPII
+1195 ILDQIETESVTPII
-1209 ANALLAYF
+1209 ANALLSYF
-1217 SKSDSEFNLSLYK
+1217 SKSDSEFNLSLYT

-1242 ILASTCCIAKRL
+1242 ILASTCCIAKRI
-1254 IAMNELA
+1254 IAINELPN
-1261 GIFAKTKGIFE
+1261 IFAKTKGIFE

>member
-1 MIGYLYGHKKY
+1 MKK
-12 IQITS
+12 
-17 YQILSR
+17 
-23 YTETSTDGIWQRKE
+23 
-37 KLGEKYEENIIF
+37 NIIF
-49 ALFSAFMV
+49 AQFTAFIV
-57 IAIAVGFYMHW
+57 IAIAVGFYMQL
-68 NLTAIAILLGILFVG
+68 NPIVIAILLGMLFVG
-83 TICYLIGICQHLIMS
+83 TICYLIGICRHLIMS
-98 IVVSCKEKIHKA
+98 SVISCKEKIHKA

-115 RRIAVNCGRK
+115 RKIAVSCGRK

-196 VNVSLASFVEVNMSE
+196 VNVSLASFVEVNMPK
-211 SDSTPKSNEDSFE
+211 SDSTPKGKDDSFE

-250 RIERTSR
+250 RIERTSSR
-257 KKRIFVVV
+257 KRILMAVS
-265 CILLFVVA
+265 ILVFVVA
-273 NLCLFCQ
+273 NLFLFCQ
-280 EQVTKYFLIPTEV
+280 VQVNKYFLIPVEV
-293 LKSSFLFGLSICV
+293 LKSSSLFGISISV
-306 FILGICVILFQLIL
+306 FVIGICVILFKLIL

-365 IVIFEDID
+365 VVIFEDID

-401 IFLYALKDDIFANAE
+401 VFLYALKDDIFANAE

-456 SSFITDISVFVND
+456 SSFITDISAFVND

-501 YKNLFPTD
+501 YKNLYPTD

-521 QTFFSAPK
+521 ETFISTGLLK
-529 IRNEIR
+529 DEIKK
-535 EDDSDRLKEIDSE
+535 DDWKRLEEIDLE

-558 SIEELRAVIVGKL
+558 SIEELRAVIVGKI
-571 LKLWPGDDWEIYCD
+571 LKLWPGSGWEIYCD
-585 GGKKQISSLFSEEN
+585 GCKTDISSLFSEDN
-599 ILHILD
+599 IQHILEGD
-605 GNIYFENKYYRYQ
+605 IFFRNTYYSYNVK
-618 TRHLNADEIKS
+618 HLTADEIKS
-629 SLGESYKYRIR
+629 SLGESYNYSKR
-640 KKIIQSVADDKI
+640 KELIQSIADDKI
-652 KTLRDKRK
+652 EDLREERK
-660 VLMDD
+660 VFVDALSATKKFTLLD
-665 IAAIDKYTLSV
+665 IAKSD
-676 IAKTERDIF
+676 RNIF
-685 EHVEIPKGEEEKYK
+685 EHVDTIKGHEEKYK
-699 VLKYFLEKGYIDEE
+699 VLKYLLEKGYIDEK

-736 IKFNTPKEFDYK
+736 IKFNAPKEFDYK

-760 AVDYDH
+760 IVDYDH
-766 KGILNKDLLEYCLLH
+766 KGILNKDLLEFCLLH
-781 EDEYEEE
+781 EDEYEYEIK
-788 CDAILKQMIVHEQ
+788 CDAILKQMVVHEQ
-801 YIDLLYQ
+801 YIDLLYK
-808 FMQEGNCVPTF
+808 FMQEGDCVPTF
-819 IKRLAHIDKNVWK
+819 IKRLVHIDKNVWK
-832 SLDMDKKH
+832 LLDMDKKH
-840 TNKDKDRVISTL
+840 TNKDKDRVISTM
-852 FKYADINDIRA
+852 FRYADINDIRTVN
-863 INTSYPFNTYIN
+863 ISYPFNTYIN
-875 DNNNYSDLFED
+875 DNNNYFELFEN
-886 IDQVRARELLDLLN
+886 IDQARVRKLLDLLD
-900 LNVQSLIDDSNAA
+900 LNIQSLKDDSNGT
-913 DTYSYIYENNMYALT
+913 DTYSYIYENNMYAQT

-939 DLPVVDL
+939 ELPVDNL

-953 IEETELNELQ
+953 IEKTELNELQ
-963 DYVLLELP
+963 GYVHQELP
-971 AFVENLML
+971 TFVENLMF
-979 ASSNIHESSD
+979 APSNTNESSD
-989 TIVSLMD
+989 SIVSLID

-1008 KHNDTL
+1008 KHNVTL
-1014 WDDCKGIS
+1014 WDDCRGIT
-1022 DENIVRNL
+1022 DDNIVRTM
-1030 FWKNKIKMTI
+1030 FWENKIKMTI
-1040 KNVKH
+1040 ENVKK
-1045 YCSCIGTWKID
+1045 YCSCIGIWNID
-1056 SSLVVFMNLN
+1056 NTLIAFMNLN
-1066 EEKTMEEFTKL
+1066 EEKSIKEFTKL
-1077 VQSNDEHETELL
+1077 VEINDEHEIELL
-1089 ASVVKSDNINDNIA
+1089 ASVVQSDDINDNIA

-1109 HWLIDAWS
+1109 HCLIDIWC
-1117 KELSQLNETR
+1117 KDLSQLNETR

-1135 IITVS
+1135 IIRISSST
-1140 PSIYQD
+1140 YQD
-1146 IIKGNPK
+1146 IISEHPQMN
-1153 LSKYLLCKDPDKII
+1153 KYLLCKNPDNII

-1177 TTVVEILSWVE
+1177 TTVVGMLSWVE
-1188 YKKYHSF
+1188 YKKYHNF
-1195 ILDKIETESVTPII
+1195 ILNKIELESITPTI
-1209 ANALLAYF
+1209 ANALLSYF
-1217 SKSDSEFNLSLYK
+1217 CKPDSEFNLSLYT
-1230 EAMEKSDNPALK
+1230 EAMVKSSNPALK
-1242 ILASTCCIAKRL
+1242 VLASTCCIAKRI
-1254 IAMNELA
+1254 IAINELPN
-1261 GIFAKTKGIFE
+1261 IFAKTKGIFE
-1272 GLEKQGEVYSI
+1272 GLEKRGEVYSI
-1283 SKQVEGAQD
+1283 SKQVEGAQH
-1292 FMEALHQSK
+1292 FMDALHQFR

>member
-1 MIGYLYGHKKY
+1 
-12 IQITS
+12 
-17 YQILSR
+17 
-23 YTETSTDGIWQRKE
+23 
-37 KLGEKYEENIIF
+37 
-49 ALFSAFMV
+49 MV
-57 IAIAVGFYMHW
+57 IAIAVGFYMQW
-68 NLTAIAILLGILFVG
+68 NPTVIVILLGMLFVG
-83 TICYLIGICQHLIMS
+83 TICYLIGICRHLIMPS
-98 IVVSCKEKIHKA
+98 VNSWKEKIHKA

-125 VNRWKLEDTGENH
+125 VIRWKLEDAGEKH

-211 SDSTPKSNEDSFE
+211 SDSTPKSKEDSFE

-250 RIERTSR
+250 RIERTSS
-257 KKRIFVVV
+257 KKRILNSVS
-265 CILLFVVA
+265 ILLFVVA
-273 NLCLFCQ
+273 NLFLFCQ

-293 LKSSFLFGLSICV
+293 LKSSFLFGISICV
-306 FILGICVILFQLIL
+306 FIIGIWVVLFQLIL

-356 YLFQEKKYN
+356 YLFQGNKYN
-365 IVIFEDID
+365 VVIFEDID

-401 IFLYALKDDIFANAE
+401 VFLYALKDDIFANAE

-427 VIPFVNVSNS
+427 VIPFVNASNS
-437 GDLFRRKIA
+437 GDLFRRKITG
-446 NLHIPEAEVR
+446 LRIPEVEVS
-456 SSFITDISVFVND
+456 SSFITDISAFVND

-487 DKKLNKEKLLAMIL
+487 DKKLKKEKLLAMIL
-501 YKNLFPTD
+501 YKNLYPTD

-521 QTFFSAPK
+521 ETFMSA
-529 IRNEIR
+529 
-535 EDDSDRLKEIDSE
+535 
-548 IQAISEETLR
+548 ETLR
-558 SIEELRAVIVGKL
+558 DEILEDDRTQIDKVDSNLQAINEECLRNLNELYAVIIGKFITL
-571 LKLWPGDDWEIYCD
+571 YPDGGWYLYCD
-585 GGKKQISSLFSEEN
+585 NKRRGISEFYSDEN
-599 ILHILD
+599 ILKILNGQVGFSED
-605 GNIYFENKYYRYQ
+605 YSRPRFFSKE
-618 TRHLNADEIKS
+618 EIKNV
-629 SLGESYKYRIR
+629 LGNSFDYEKR
-640 KKIIQSVADDKI
+640 KKRIQSITDDKI

-660 VLMDD
+660 ALMDD
-665 IAAIDKYTLSV
+665 IAAIEKHTLSD
-676 IAKTERDIF
+676 IAKSDRDIF
-685 EHVEIPKGEEEKYK
+685 EHVGTIKGQEEKYK
-699 VLKYFLEKGYIDEE
+699 VLKYLLEKGYIDEE

-736 IKFNTPKEFDYK
+736 IKFNAPKEFDYK

-788 CDAILKQMIVHEQ
+788 CDAILKQMVVHEQ

-819 IKRLAHIDKNVWK
+819 IKRLVHIDNVWK
-832 SLDMDKKH
+832 SLDKDINH
-840 TNKDKDRVISTL
+840 IAKDKNKVISMM
-852 FKYADINDIRA
+852 FKYADINDIRTV
-863 INTSYPFNTYIN
+863 NTSYPFNTYIN
-875 DNNNYSDLFED
+875 DNNNYSELFED

-928 LDNIKVIFKHN
+928 LDNVKVIFKHN
-939 DLPVVDL
+939 ELPVDNL

-963 DYVLLELP
+963 DYVHQELP
-971 AFVENLML
+971 AIVENLML
-979 ASSNIHESSD
+979 ASSNTHESSD
-989 TIVSLMD
+989 TIVSLME

-1014 WDDCKGIS
+1014 WDDCK
-1022 DENIVRNL
+1022 NITDQNVVSTL
-1030 FWKNKIKMTI
+1030 FVENKIKMTFE
-1040 KNVKH
+1040 NVKY
-1045 YCSCIGTWKID
+1045 YCSCIGSWNID
-1056 SSLVVFMNLN
+1056 NILTAFMNRN
-1066 EEKTMEEFTKL
+1066 EEKSMEEFTKL
-1077 VQSNDEHETELL
+1077 VESNDAHEIELL
-1089 ASVVKSDNINDNIA
+1089 LSVVQADDIKDNIA
-1103 FSIFNN
+1103 YYVFNN
-1109 HWLIDAWS
+1109 HCLIDVWS
-1117 KELSQLNETR
+1117 KNLSQLNVKR

-1135 IITVS
+1135 IISIS
-1140 PSIYQD
+1140 PSNYQD
-1146 IIKGNPK
+1146 IITEHPL
-1153 LSKYLLCKDPDKII
+1153 LSKYLLCKNPDSII

-1177 TTVVEILSWVE
+1177 TAVVEMLSWIE
-1188 YKKYHSF
+1188 YKKYHNF
-1195 ILDKIETESVTPII
+1195 ILNKIELESITPTI
-1209 ANALLAYF
+1209 ANALLSYF
-1217 SKSDSEFNLSLYK
+1217 SKSDSEFNLSLYA
-1230 EAMEKSDNPALK
+1230 EAMEKSSNPALK
-1242 ILASTCCIAKRL
+1242 VLASTCCIAKRI
-1254 IAMNELA
+1254 IAVNELPN
-1261 GIFAKTKGIFE
+1261 IFAKTKGIFE

-1292 FMEALHQSK
+1292 FMNALHQFR

>member
-1 MIGYLYGHKKY
+1 MK
-12 IQITS
+12 S
-17 YQILSR
+17 
-23 YTETSTDGIWQRKE
+23 
-37 KLGEKYEENIIF
+37 NIIF
-49 ALFSAFMV
+49 ALFTAFML
-57 IAIAVGFYMHW
+57 IAISVGFYMQW
-68 NLTAIAILLGILFVG
+68 NPAVIAISLGMLFMG
-83 TICYLIGICQHLIMS
+83 TICYLIGICRHLIISS
-98 IVVSCKEKIHKA
+98 IISYKEKIHKA

-115 RRIAVNCGRK
+115 RRIAVNYGRK

-356 YLFQEKKYN
+356 YLFQENKYN
-365 IVIFEDID
+365 VVIFEDID

-401 IFLYALKDDIFANAE
+401 VFLYALKDDIFANAE

-427 VIPFVNVSNS
+427 VIPFVNASNS
-437 GDLFRRKIA
+437 GDLFRRKITG
-446 NLHIPEAEVR
+446 LRIPEVEVS
-456 SSFITDISVFVND
+456 SSFITDISAFVND

-487 DKKLNKEKLLAMIL
+487 DKKLKKEKLLAMIL
-501 YKNLFPTD
+501 YKNLYPTD

-521 QTFFSAPK
+521 ESFLSAEK
-529 IRNEIR
+529 LRDEIQK
-535 EDDSDRLKEIDSE
+535 DDRKRIDDIDSE
-548 IQAISEETLR
+548 IQAINEECLR
-558 SIEELRAVIVGKL
+558 NLNELYAVIIGKFITL
-571 LKLWPGDDWEIYCD
+571 YPDGGWYLYCD
-585 GGKKQISSLFSEEN
+585 NKRRGISEFYSDEN
-599 ILHILD
+599 ILKILNGQVGFSED
-605 GNIYFENKYYRYQ
+605 YSRPRFFSKE
-618 TRHLNADEIKS
+618 EIKNV
-629 SLGESYKYRIR
+629 LGNGFDYEKR
-640 KKIIQSVADDKI
+640 KKLIHSITDDKI

-660 VLMDD
+660 VLMDE
-665 IAAIDKYTLSV
+665 IAAIEKHTLSD
-676 IAKTERDIF
+676 IAKSDRDIF
-685 EHVEIPKGEEEKYK
+685 EHVGTIKGQEEKYK
-699 VLKYFLEKGYIDEE
+699 VLKYLLEKGYIDEE

-736 IKFNTPKEFDYK
+736 IKFNAPKEFDYK

-788 CDAILKQMIVHEQ
+788 CDAILKQMVVHEQ

-819 IKRLAHIDKNVWK
+819 IKRLVHIDNVWK
-832 SLDMDKKH
+832 SLDKDINH
-840 TNKDKDRVISTL
+840 ITKDKDKVISAM
-852 FKYADINDIRA
+852 FKYADINDIRTV
-863 INTSYPFNTYIN
+863 NTSYPFNTYVN
-875 DNNNYSDLFED
+875 DNYNYSDLFED
-886 IDQVRARELLDLLN
+886 IDQKKVRELLDLLE
-900 LNVQSLIDDSNAA
+900 LNVQSLKDDSNGT

-928 LDNIKVIFKHN
+928 LDNVKVIFKHN
-939 DLPVVDL
+939 ELPVDNL

-953 IEETELNELQ
+953 IEAAELNELQ
-963 DYVLLELP
+963 GYVHQELP
-971 AFVENLML
+971 AFVDNLML
-979 ASSNIHESSD
+979 TSSNTHESSD

-996 EDIQTS
+996 EDIKVD

-1008 KHNDTL
+1008 KHNNTL
-1014 WDDCKGIS
+1014 WDDCKDITDKDVVS
-1022 DENIVRNL
+1022 TL
-1030 FWKNKIKMTI
+1030 FAENKIKMTFE
-1040 KNVKH
+1040 NVKH
-1045 YCSCIGTWKID
+1045 YCSCIGSWNID
-1056 SSLVVFMNLN
+1056 GTLVAFMNCN
-1066 EEKTMEEFTKL
+1066 EEKAMEEFTKL
-1077 VQSNDEHETELL
+1077 VESNDAHEIELL
-1089 ASVVKSDNINDNIA
+1089 LSVVQADDIKDNIA
-1103 FSIFNN
+1103 YSVFNN
-1109 HWLIDAWS
+1109 HCLIDVWS
-1117 KELSQLNETR
+1117 KNLSQLNEKR

-1146 IIKGNPK
+1146 IIKGHPK

-1195 ILDKIETESVTPII
+1195 ILDQIETESVTPII

>member
-1 MIGYLYGHKKY
+1 MKK
-12 IQITS
+12 
-17 YQILSR
+17 
-23 YTETSTDGIWQRKE
+23 
-37 KLGEKYEENIIF
+37 NIIF
-49 ALFSAFMV
+49 ALFTVFML
-57 IAIAVGFYMHW
+57 IAISVGFYIQW
-68 NLTAIAILLGILFVG
+68 NPTVIAILLGLLFMG
-83 TICYLIGICQHLIMS
+83 TICYLIGICRHLIISS
-98 IVVSCKEKIHKA
+98 IISYTEKIHKA

-196 VNVSLASFVEVNMSE
+196 VNVSLAAFVEVNMSE
-211 SDSTPKSNEDSFE
+211 SDSAPKSKKDSFE

-250 RIERTSR
+250 RIERTSS
-257 KKRIFVVV
+257 KKRILNTVS
-265 CILLFVVA
+265 ILLFVVA

-280 EQVTKYFLIPTEV
+280 EQMTKYFLIPTEV

-306 FILGICVILFQLIL
+306 FIFGICVILFQLIL

-365 IVIFEDID
+365 VVIFEDID

-401 IFLYALKDDIFANAE
+401 VFLYALKDDIFANAE

-456 SSFITDISVFVND
+456 SSFITDISAFVND

-501 YKNLFPTD
+501 YKNLYPTD

-521 QTFFSAPK
+521 ETFISTGLLK
-529 IRNEIR
+529 DEIKK
-535 EDDSDRLKEIDSE
+535 DDWKRLEEIDLE
-548 IQAISEETLR
+548 IQAISEESLR
-558 SIEELRAVIVGKL
+558 SIEELRAVIVGKI
-571 LKLWPGDDWEIYCD
+571 LKLWPGSGWEIYCD
-585 GGKKQISSLFSEEN
+585 GNKIDISSLYSEKN
-599 ILHILD
+599 IQHILE
-605 GNIYFENKYYRYQ
+605 GNIFFRNTYYSYDVK
-618 TRHLNADEIKS
+618 HLTAEEIKS
-629 SLGESYKYRIR
+629 TLGESYNYSKR
-640 KKIIQSVADDKI
+640 KALIQSIADEKI
-652 KTLRDKRK
+652 EDLRDERK
-660 VLMDD
+660 AFVDALSATEKFTLLD
-665 IAAIDKYTLSV
+665 IAKSD
-676 IAKTERDIF
+676 RNIF
-685 EHVEIPKGEEEKYK
+685 EHVDTIKGHEEKYK
-699 VLKYFLEKGYIDEE
+699 VLKYLLEKGYIDEK

-736 IKFNTPKEFDYK
+736 IKFNAPKEFDYK

-760 AVDYDH
+760 IVDYDH
-766 KGILNKDLLEYCLLH
+766 KGILNKDLLEFCLLH
-781 EDEYEEE
+781 EDEYEYEIK
-788 CDAILKQMIVHEQ
+788 CDAILKQMVVHEQ
-801 YIDLLYQ
+801 YIDLLYK
-808 FMQEGNCVPTF
+808 FMQEGDCVPTF
-819 IKRLAHIDKNVWK
+819 IKRLVHIDNVWK
-832 SLDMDKKH
+832 SLDKDINH
-840 TNKDKDRVISTL
+840 IAKDKDKVISMM
-852 FKYADINDIRA
+852 FKYADINDIRTV
-863 INTSYPFNTYIN
+863 NTSYPFNTYIN
-875 DNNNYSDLFED
+875 VNNIYSNLFED
-886 IDQVRARELLDLLN
+886 IDQARVRKLLDLLD
-900 LNVQSLIDDSNAA
+900 LNVQSLKDDSNGT

-939 DLPVVDL
+939 ELPVDNL

-953 IEETELNELQ
+953 IEETELNELKG
-963 DYVLLELP
+963 YVHQELP
-971 AFVENLML
+971 MFVDNLMF
-979 ASSNIHESSD
+979 APSNTNESSD
-989 TIVSLMD
+989 SIVSLMD
-996 EDIQTS
+996 EDIQAS

-1008 KHNDTL
+1008 NHNVTL
-1014 WDDCKGIS
+1014 WDDCKGFT
-1022 DENIVRNL
+1022 DENIVSTL
-1030 FWKNKIKMTI
+1030 FVKNKIKMTFE
-1040 KNVKH
+1040 NVKH
-1045 YCSCIGTWKID
+1045 YCSCIGSWNID
-1056 SSLVVFMNLN
+1056 DTLVAFMNRN
-1066 EEKTMEEFTKL
+1066 EEKSMEEFTKL
-1077 VQSNDEHETELL
+1077 VESNNEHEIELL
-1089 ASVVKSDNINDNIA
+1089 ASVVQSDDINDNIA
-1103 FSIFNN
+1103 FSVFNN
-1109 HWLIDAWS
+1109 HCLIDIWCND
-1117 KELSQLNETR
+1117 LSQLNETR

-1135 IITVS
+1135 IISIS
-1140 PSIYQD
+1140 PSTYQD
-1146 IIKGNPK
+1146 IITEHPL
-1153 LSKYLLCKDPDKII
+1153 LSKYLLCKNPDNII

-1177 TTVVEILSWVE
+1177 TTVVEMLSWIE
-1188 YKKYHSF
+1188 YKKYHNF
-1195 ILDKIETESVTPII
+1195 ILNKIELESITPTI
-1209 ANALLAYF
+1209 ANALLSYF
-1217 SKSDSEFNLSLYK
+1217 SKPDSEFNLSLYT
-1230 EAMEKSDNPALK
+1230 EAMEKSSNPALK
-1242 ILASTCCIAKRL
+1242 VLASTCCIAKRI
-1254 IAMNELA
+1254 IAINELPN
-1261 GIFAKTKGIFE
+1261 IFAKTKGIFE

-1283 SKQVEGAQD
+1283 SKQVEGAQH
-1292 FMEALHQSK
+1292 FMDALHQFK

>member
-1 MIGYLYGHKKY
+1 MK
-12 IQITS
+12 T
-17 YQILSR
+17 
-23 YTETSTDGIWQRKE
+23 
-37 KLGEKYEENIIF
+37 NIIF
-49 ALFSAFMV
+49 ALFTAFIV
-57 IAIAVGFYMHW
+57 IAIAVGFYMQW
-68 NLTAIAILLGILFVG
+68 NPIVIAILLGMLFVG
-83 TICYLIGICQHLIMS
+83 TICYLIGICRHLIIPS
-98 IVVSCKEKIHKA
+98 VNSWKEKIHKA

-125 VNRWKLEDTGENH
+125 VNRWKLEDTGEKH

-196 VNVSLASFVEVNMSE
+196 VNVSLASFVEINMSE
-211 SDSTPKSNEDSFE
+211 SDSTPKSKEDSFE

-250 RIERTSR
+250 RIERTSSR
-257 KKRIFVVV
+257 KRILMTVS
-265 CILLFVVA
+265 ILVFVVA
-273 NLCLFCQ
+273 NLFLFCQ
-280 EQVTKYFLIPTEV
+280 EQLAKFFLIPTEV

-365 IVIFEDID
+365 VVIFEDID

-427 VIPFVNVSNS
+427 VIPFVNVSTS

-446 NLHIPEAEVR
+446 DLRIPEVEVS
-456 SSFITDISVFVND
+456 SSFITDISAFVND

-487 DKKLNKEKLLAMIL
+487 DKKLKKEKLLAMIL
-501 YKNLFPTD
+501 YKNLYPTD

-521 QTFFSAPK
+521 ETFMSA
-529 IRNEIR
+529 
-535 EDDSDRLKEIDSE
+535 
-548 IQAISEETLR
+548 ETLR
-558 SIEELRAVIVGKL
+558 DEILEDDRTQIDKVDSNLQAINEECLRNLNELYAVIIGKFITL
-571 LKLWPGDDWEIYCD
+571 YPDGGWYLYCD
-585 GGKKQISSLFSEEN
+585 NKRRGISEFYSDEN
-599 ILHILD
+599 ILKILNGQVGFSED
-605 GNIYFENKYYRYQ
+605 YSRPRFFSKE
-618 TRHLNADEIKS
+618 EIKNV
-629 SLGESYKYRIR
+629 LGNSFDYEKR
-640 KKIIQSVADDKI
+640 KKRIQSITDDKI

-660 VLMDD
+660 ALMDD
-665 IAAIDKYTLSV
+665 IAAIEKHTLSD
-676 IAKTERDIF
+676 IAKSDRDIF
-685 EHVEIPKGEEEKYK
+685 EHVGTIKGQEEKYK
-699 VLKYFLEKGYIDEE
+699 VLKYLLEKGYIDEE

-736 IKFNTPKEFDYK
+736 IKFNAPKEFDYK

-788 CDAILKQMIVHEQ
+788 CDAILKQMVVHEQ

-819 IKRLAHIDKNVWK
+819 IKRLVHIDNVWK
-832 SLDMDKKH
+832 SLDKDINH
-840 TNKDKDRVISTL
+840 IAKDKNKVISMM
-852 FKYADINDIRA
+852 FKYADINDIRTV
-863 INTSYPFNTYIN
+863 NTSYPFNTYIN
-875 DNNNYSDLFED
+875 DNNNYSELFED

-928 LDNIKVIFKHN
+928 LDNVKVIFKHN
-939 DLPVVDL
+939 ELPVDNL

-963 DYVLLELP
+963 DYVHQELP
-971 AFVENLML
+971 AIVENLML
-979 ASSNIHESSD
+979 ASSNTHESSD
-989 TIVSLMD
+989 TIVSLME

-1014 WDDCKGIS
+1014 WDDCK
-1022 DENIVRNL
+1022 NITDQNVVSTL
-1030 FWKNKIKMTI
+1030 FVENKIKMTFE
-1040 KNVKH
+1040 NVKY
-1045 YCSCIGTWKID
+1045 YCSCIGSWNID
-1056 SSLVVFMNLN
+1056 NILTAFMNRN
-1066 EEKTMEEFTKL
+1066 EEKSMEEFTKL
-1077 VQSNDEHETELL
+1077 VESNDAHEIELL
-1089 ASVVKSDNINDNIA
+1089 LSVVQADDIKDNIA
-1103 FSIFNN
+1103 YSVFNN
-1109 HWLIDAWS
+1109 HCLIDVWS
-1117 KELSQLNETR
+1117 KNLSQLNVKR

-1135 IITVS
+1135 IISIS
-1140 PSIYQD
+1140 PSNYQD
-1146 IIKGNPK
+1146 IITEHPL
-1153 LSKYLLCKDPDKII
+1153 LSKYLLCKNPDSII

-1177 TTVVEILSWVE
+1177 TAVVEMLSWIE
-1188 YKKYHSF
+1188 YKKYHNF
-1195 ILDKIETESVTPII
+1195 ILNKIELESITPTI
-1209 ANALLAYF
+1209 ANALLSYF
-1217 SKSDSEFNLSLYK
+1217 SKSDSEFNLSLYA
-1230 EAMEKSDNPALK
+1230 EAMEKSSNPALK
-1242 ILASTCCIAKRL
+1242 VLASTCCIAKRI
-1254 IAMNELA
+1254 IAVNELPN
-1261 GIFAKTKGIFE
+1261 IFAKTKGIFE

-1292 FMEALHQSK
+1292 FMNALHQFR

>member
-1 MIGYLYGHKKY
+1 MKK
-12 IQITS
+12 
-17 YQILSR
+17 
-23 YTETSTDGIWQRKE
+23 
-37 KLGEKYEENIIF
+37 NIIF

-57 IAIAVGFYMHW
+57 IAIAVGFYMQW
-68 NLTAIAILLGILFVG
+68 NPTVIVILLGMSFMG
-83 TICYLIGICQHLIMS
+83 TICYLIGICRHLIMLRV
-98 IVVSCKEKIHKA
+98 IFCKEKIDKA

-115 RRIAVNCGRK
+115 RKIAVNCSRK

-293 LKSSFLFGLSICV
+293 LKSSFLFGSSICI

-365 IVIFEDID
+365 VVIFEDID

-401 IFLYALKDDIFANAE
+401 VFLYALKDDIFANAE

-427 VIPFVNVSNS
+427 VIPFVNASNS
-437 GDLFRRKIA
+437 GDLFRRKITD
-446 NLHIPEAEVR
+446 LHIPEAEVS

-487 DKKLNKEKLLAMIL
+487 DKKLKKGKLLAMIL
-501 YKNLFPTD
+501 YKNLYPTD
-509 FSLLHQNKGVVY
+509 FSWLHQNKGVVY
-521 QTFFSAPK
+521 ETFMSSPK
-529 IRNEIR
+529 IRSEIR

-548 IQAISEETLR
+548 IQGISEETLR
-558 SIEELRAVIVGKL
+558 SIEELRAVILGKL
-571 LKLWPGDDWEIYCD
+571 LKLWPGPGWDIYCD
-585 GGKKQISSLFSEEN
+585 GRNIDINSLYSEDN
-599 ILHILD
+599 IQHILK
-605 GNIYFENKYYRYQ
+605 GNIFFRNSIYSNSVK
-618 TRHLNADEIKS
+618 HLNTDEIKAT
-629 SLGESYKYRIR
+629 LGESYKYSVR
-640 KKIIQSVADDKI
+640 KKYIQSVANNKI
-652 KTLRDKRK
+652 ENLRDERRAF
-660 VLMDD
+660 MDEM
-665 IAAIDKYTLSV
+665 AAIDKYTLTD
-676 IAKTERDIF
+676 IAKSDRDIF
-685 EHVEIPKGEEEKYK
+685 EHVDIPKGQEEKYK

-760 AVDYDH
+760 VVDYDH
-766 KGILNKDLLEYCLLH
+766 KGILNKDLLKFCLLH
-781 EDEYEEE
+781 EDEYEDE
-788 CDAILKQMIVHEQ
+788 CDAILKQMVVHEQ

-819 IKRLAHIDKNVWK
+819 IKRLVHIDKNVWK
-832 SLDMDKKH
+832 SLNMDMNH
-840 TNKDKDRVISTL
+840 TNKDKDRVISTM
-852 FKYADINDIRA
+852 FKYADINDIRSV
-863 INTSYPFNTYIN
+863 NTSYPFNTYVN
-875 DNNNYSDLFED
+875 DNYNYPDLFED
-886 IDQVRARELLDLLN
+886 IDQKKVRELLDLLD
-900 LNVQSLIDDSNAA
+900 LNVQSLKDDSNGT

-928 LDNIKVIFKHN
+928 LDNVKVIFKHN
-939 DLPVVDL
+939 ELPVDNL

-953 IEETELNELQ
+953 IEAAELNELQ
-963 DYVLLELP
+963 GYVHQELP
-971 AFVENLML
+971 AFVDNLML
-979 ASSNIHESSD
+979 TSSNTHESSD

-996 EDIQTS
+996 EDIKVD

-1008 KHNDTL
+1008 KHNNTL
-1014 WDDCKGIS
+1014 WDDCKDITDKDVVS
-1022 DENIVRNL
+1022 TL
-1030 FWKNKIKMTI
+1030 FAENKIKMTFE
-1040 KNVKH
+1040 NVKH
-1045 YCSCIGTWKID
+1045 YCSCIGSWNID
-1056 SSLVVFMNLN
+1056 GTLVAFMNCN
-1066 EEKTMEEFTKL
+1066 EENSIEEFTKL
-1077 VQSNDEHETELL
+1077 MESNDEHEKELL
-1089 ASVVKSDNINDNIA
+1089 SSVVESDGINDKIA

-1109 HWLIDAWS
+1109 RILIDVWC
-1117 KELSQLNETR
+1117 KDLSQINVKR
-1127 VRYVVDEG
+1127 IRYVVDEG
-1135 IITVS
+1135 IISIS
-1140 PSIYQD
+1140 PSTYQD
-1146 IIKGNPK
+1146 IITEHPR
-1153 LSKYLLCKDPDKII
+1153 LSKYLLCKNPDNII

-1177 TTVVEILSWVE
+1177 TDVVEMLSWIE
-1188 YKKYHSF
+1188 YKKYHNF
-1195 ILDKIETESVTPII
+1195 ILNKIELESITPTI
-1209 ANALLAYF
+1209 ANALLSYF
-1217 SKSDSEFNLSLYK
+1217 CKSYSEFNLSLYT
-1230 EAMEKSDNPALK
+1230 EAMEKSSNPVLK
-1242 ILASTCCIAKRL
+1242 VLASTCCIAKRL

-1272 GLEKQGEVYSI
+1272 GLDKQGEVYSI
-1283 SKQVEGAQD
+1283 SKQVKGAQN
-1292 FMEALHQSK
+1292 FMNVLHQFR
-1301 YIGQVKEKGDYL
+1301 YIGQVKKKGDYL

>member
-1 MIGYLYGHKKY
+1 
-12 IQITS
+12 
-17 YQILSR
+17 
-23 YTETSTDGIWQRKE
+23 
-37 KLGEKYEENIIF
+37 
-49 ALFSAFMV
+49 MV
-57 IAIAVGFYMHW
+57 IAIAVGFYMQW
-68 NLTAIAILLGILFVG
+68 NPTVIVILLGMLFMG
-83 TICYLIGICQHLIMS
+83 TICYLIGICRHLIISS
-98 IVVSCKEKIHKA
+98 IISYKEKIHKA

-456 SSFITDISVFVND
+456 SSFITDISAFVND

-501 YKNLFPTD
+501 YKNLYPTD

-521 QTFFSAPK
+521 ETFISTGLLK
-529 IRNEIR
+529 DEIKK
-535 EDDSDRLKEIDSE
+535 DDWKRLEEIDSE

-640 KKIIQSVADDKI
+640 KKIIQSVADNKI

-676 IAKTERDIF
+676 IAKTDRDIF

-760 AVDYDH
+760 VVDYDH
-766 KGILNKDLLEYCLLH
+766 KGILNKDLLKFCLLH
-781 EDEYEEE
+781 EDEYEDE
-788 CDAILKQMIVHEQ
+788 CDAILKQMVVHEQ

-819 IKRLAHIDKNVWK
+819 IKRLVHIDKNVWK

-852 FKYADINDIRA
+852 FKYADINDIRTV
-863 INTSYPFNTYIN
+863 NTTYPFNTYIN
-875 DNNNYSDLFED
+875 DNNNYSELFEN
-886 IDQVRARELLDLLN
+886 IDQTRVRELLDLLD
-900 LNVQSLIDDSNAA
+900 LNVQSLKDDSNGT

-928 LDNIKVIFKHN
+928 LDNVKVIFKHN
-939 DLPVVDL
+939 ELPVDNL

-953 IEETELNELQ
+953 IEAAELNELQ
-963 DYVLLELP
+963 GYVHQELP
-971 AFVENLML
+971 AFVDNLML
-979 ASSNIHESSD
+979 TSSNTHESSD

-996 EDIQTS
+996 EDIKVD

-1008 KHNDTL
+1008 KHNNTL
-1014 WDDCKGIS
+1014 WDDCKDITDKDVVS
-1022 DENIVRNL
+1022 TL
-1030 FWKNKIKMTI
+1030 FAENKIKVTI

-1056 SSLVVFMNLN
+1056 RLLVVFMNLN

-1103 FSIFNN
+1103 FSIFDN

>member
-1 MIGYLYGHKKY
+1 MK
-12 IQITS
+12 S
-17 YQILSR
+17 
-23 YTETSTDGIWQRKE
+23 
-37 KLGEKYEENIIF
+37 NIIF
-49 ALFSAFMV
+49 TQLTAFML
-57 IAIAVGFYMHW
+57 IAISVGFYMQW
-68 NLTAIAILLGILFVG
+68 NPTVIVILLGMLFVG
-83 TICYLIGICQHLIMS
+83 TICYLIGICQHLIMPS
-98 IVVSCKEKIHKA
+98 VNSWKEKIHKA

-125 VNRWKLEDTGENH
+125 VIRWKLEDAGEIH

-196 VNVSLASFVEVNMSE
+196 VNVSLASFVEVNL
-211 SDSTPKSNEDSFE
+211 SDGDNTVKGKEDGFE

-250 RIERTSR
+250 RIERISK
-257 KKRIFVVV
+257 KKRILMVLG
-265 CILLFVVA
+265 ILLFVVA

-293 LKSSFLFGLSICV
+293 LKSSFLFGISICV
-306 FILGICVILFQLIL
+306 FIIGIWVVLFQLIL

-356 YLFQEKKYN
+356 YLFQGNKYN
-365 IVIFEDID
+365 VVIFEDID

-401 IFLYALKDDIFANAE
+401 VFLYALKDDIFANAE

-427 VIPFVNVSNS
+427 VIPFVNASNS
-437 GDLFRRKIA
+437 GDLFRRKITG
-446 NLHIPEAEVR
+446 LRIPEVEVS
-456 SSFITDISVFVND
+456 SSFITDISAFVND

-501 YKNLFPTD
+501 YKNLYPTD

-521 QTFFSAPK
+521 EAFMSA
-529 IRNEIR
+529 
-535 EDDSDRLKEIDSE
+535 
-548 IQAISEETLR
+548 ETLR
-558 SIEELRAVIVGKL
+558 DEILEDDRTQIDKVDSNLQAINEECLRNLNELYAVIIGKFITL
-571 LKLWPGDDWEIYCD
+571 YPDGGWYLYCD
-585 GGKKQISSLFSEEN
+585 NKRRGISEFYSDEN
-599 ILHILD
+599 ILKILNGQVGFSED
-605 GNIYFENKYYRYQ
+605 YSRPRFFSKE
-618 TRHLNADEIKS
+618 EIKNV
-629 SLGESYKYRIR
+629 LGNSFDYEKR
-640 KKIIQSVADDKI
+640 KKRIQSITDDKI

-660 VLMDD
+660 ALMDD
-665 IAAIDKYTLSV
+665 IAAIEKHTLSD
-676 IAKTERDIF
+676 IAKSDRDIF
-685 EHVEIPKGEEEKYK
+685 EHVGTIKGQEEKYK
-699 VLKYFLEKGYIDEE
+699 VLKYLLEKGYIDEE

-736 IKFNTPKEFDYK
+736 IKFNAPKEFDYK

-788 CDAILKQMIVHEQ
+788 CDAILKQMVVHEQ

-819 IKRLAHIDKNVWK
+819 IKRLVHIDNVWK
-832 SLDMDKKH
+832 SLDKDINH
-840 TNKDKDRVISTL
+840 ITKDKDKVISAM
-852 FKYADINDIRA
+852 FKYADINDIRTV
-863 INTSYPFNTYIN
+863 NTSYPFNTYIN

-886 IDQVRARELLDLLN
+886 IDQVRARKLLDLLN
-900 LNVQSLIDDSNAA
+900 LNVQSLIDDNNAA

-928 LDNIKVIFKHN
+928 LDNVKVIFKHN
-939 DLPVVDL
+939 ELPVDNL

-963 DYVLLELP
+963 DYVHQELP

-1030 FWKNKIKMTI
+1030 FWENKIKMTI
-1040 KNVKH
+1040 ENVKH

-1089 ASVVKSDNINDNIA
+1089 ASVVKSDNIIDNIA

-1109 HWLIDAWS
+1109 HWLIDVWS

-1209 ANALLAYF
+1209 ANALLSYF

-1242 ILASTCCIAKRL
+1242 ILTSTCCIAKRL

-1272 GLEKQGEVYSI
+1272 GLDKQGEVYSI
-1283 SKQVEGAQD
+1283 SKQIEGAQH

-1301 YIGQVKEKGDYL
+1301 YIGLVKEKGDYL

>member
-1 MIGYLYGHKKY
+1 MIVADF
-12 IQITS
+12 
-17 YQILSR
+17 R
-23 YTETSTDGIWQRKE
+23 
-37 KLGEKYEENIIF
+37 
-49 ALFSAFMV
+49 V
-57 IAIAVGFYMHW
+57 
-68 NLTAIAILLGILFVG
+68 ILLGMLFVG
-83 TICYLIGICQHLIMS
+83 TICYLIGICQHLIMPS
-98 IVVSCKEKIHKA
+98 VNSWKEKIHKA

-125 VNRWKLEDTGENH
+125 VIRWKLEDAGEIH

-196 VNVSLASFVEVNMSE
+196 VNVSLASFVEVNL
-211 SDSTPKSNEDSFE
+211 SDGDNTVKGKEDGFE

-250 RIERTSR
+250 RIERISK
-257 KKRIFVVV
+257 KKRILMVLG
-265 CILLFVVA
+265 ILLFVVA

-293 LKSSFLFGLSICV
+293 LKSSFLFGISICV
-306 FILGICVILFQLIL
+306 FIIGIWVVLFQLIL

-356 YLFQEKKYN
+356 YLFQGNKYN
-365 IVIFEDID
+365 VVIFEDID

-401 IFLYALKDDIFANAE
+401 VFLYALKDDIFANAE

-427 VIPFVNVSNS
+427 AIPFVNASNS
-437 GDLFRRKIA
+437 GDLFRRKITG
-446 NLHIPEAEVR
+446 LRIPEVEVS
-456 SSFITDISVFVND
+456 SSFITDISAFVND

-501 YKNLFPTD
+501 YKNLYPTD

-521 QTFFSAPK
+521 EAFMSA
-529 IRNEIR
+529 
-535 EDDSDRLKEIDSE
+535 
-548 IQAISEETLR
+548 ETLR
-558 SIEELRAVIVGKL
+558 DEILEDDRTQIDKVDSNLQAINEECLRNLNELYAVIIGKFITL
-571 LKLWPGDDWEIYCD
+571 YPDGGWYLYCD
-585 GGKKQISSLFSEEN
+585 NKRRGISEFYSDEN
-599 ILHILD
+599 ILKILNGQVGFSED
-605 GNIYFENKYYRYQ
+605 YSRPRFFSKE
-618 TRHLNADEIKS
+618 EIKNV
-629 SLGESYKYRIR
+629 LGNSFDYEKR
-640 KKIIQSVADDKI
+640 KKRIQSITDDKI

-660 VLMDD
+660 ALMDD
-665 IAAIDKYTLSV
+665 IAAIEKHTLSD
-676 IAKTERDIF
+676 IAKSDRDIF
-685 EHVEIPKGEEEKYK
+685 EHVGTIKGQEEKYK
-699 VLKYFLEKGYIDEE
+699 VLKYLLEKGYIDEE

-736 IKFNTPKEFDYK
+736 IKFNAPKEFDYK

-788 CDAILKQMIVHEQ
+788 CDAILKQMVVHEQ

-819 IKRLAHIDKNVWK
+819 IKRLVHIDNVWK
-832 SLDMDKKH
+832 SLDKDINH
-840 TNKDKDRVISTL
+840 ITKDKDKVISAM
-852 FKYADINDIRA
+852 FKYADINDIRTV
-863 INTSYPFNTYIN
+863 NTSYPFNTYIN

-886 IDQVRARELLDLLN
+886 IDQVRARKLLDLLN
-900 LNVQSLIDDSNAA
+900 LNVQSLIDDNNAA

-928 LDNIKVIFKHN
+928 LDNVKVIFKHN
-939 DLPVVDL
+939 ELPVDNL

-963 DYVLLELP
+963 DYVHQELP

-1030 FWKNKIKMTI
+1030 FWENKIKMTI
-1040 KNVKH
+1040 ENVKH

-1089 ASVVKSDNINDNIA
+1089 ASVVKSDNIIDNIA

-1109 HWLIDAWS
+1109 HWLIDVWS

-1209 ANALLAYF
+1209 ANALLSYF

-1242 ILASTCCIAKRL
+1242 ILTSTCCIAKRL

-1272 GLEKQGEVYSI
+1272 GLDKQGEVYSI
-1283 SKQVEGAQD
+1283 SKQIEGAQH

-1301 YIGQVKEKGDYL
+1301 YIGLVKEKGDYL

>member
-1 MIGYLYGHKKY
+1 
-12 IQITS
+12 
-17 YQILSR
+17 
-23 YTETSTDGIWQRKE
+23 
-37 KLGEKYEENIIF
+37 
-49 ALFSAFMV
+49 MV
-57 IAIAVGFYMHW
+57 IAIAVGFYMQW
-68 NLTAIAILLGILFVG
+68 NPTVIVILLGMLFMG
-83 TICYLIGICQHLIMS
+83 TICYLIGICRHLIISS
-98 IVVSCKEKIHKA
+98 IISYKEKIHKA

-293 LKSSFLFGLSICV
+293 LKSSFLFGSSICI

-365 IVIFEDID
+365 VVIFEDID

-401 IFLYALKDDIFANAE
+401 VFLYALKDDIFANAE

-427 VIPFVNVSNS
+427 VIPFVNASNS
-437 GDLFRRKIA
+437 GDLFRRKITD
-446 NLHIPEAEVR
+446 LHIPEAEVS

-487 DKKLNKEKLLAMIL
+487 DKKLKKGKLLAMIL
-501 YKNLFPTD
+501 YKNLYPTD
-509 FSLLHQNKGVVY
+509 FSWLHQNKGVVY
-521 QTFFSAPK
+521 ETFMSSPK
-529 IRNEIR
+529 IRSEIR

-548 IQAISEETLR
+548 IQGISEETLR

-571 LKLWPGDDWEIYCD
+571 LKLWPGPGWDIYCD
-585 GGKKQISSLFSEEN
+585 GRNIDINSLYSEDN
-599 ILHILD
+599 IQHILK
-605 GNIYFENKYYRYQ
+605 GNIFFRNSIYSNSVK
-618 TRHLNADEIKS
+618 HLNTDEIKAT
-629 SLGESYKYRIR
+629 LGESYKYSVR
-640 KKIIQSVADDKI
+640 KKYIQSVANNKI
-652 KTLRDKRK
+652 ENLRDERRAF
-660 VLMDD
+660 MDEM
-665 IAAIDKYTLSV
+665 AAIDKYTLTD
-676 IAKTERDIF
+676 IAKSDRDIF
-685 EHVEIPKGEEEKYK
+685 EHVDIPKGQEEKYK

-760 AVDYDH
+760 VVDYDH
-766 KGILNKDLLEYCLLH
+766 KGILNKDLLKFCLLH
-781 EDEYEEE
+781 EDEYEDE
-788 CDAILKQMIVHEQ
+788 CDAILKQMVVHEQ

-819 IKRLAHIDKNVWK
+819 IKRLVHIDKNVWK
-832 SLDMDKKH
+832 SLNMDMNH
-840 TNKDKDRVISTL
+840 TNKDKDRVISTM
-852 FKYADINDIRA
+852 FKYADINDIRSV
-863 INTSYPFNTYIN
+863 NTSYPFNTYVN
-875 DNNNYSDLFED
+875 DNYNYPDLFED
-886 IDQVRARELLDLLN
+886 IDQKKVRELLDLLD

-939 DLPVVDL
+939 DLPVVNL

-979 ASSNIHESSD
+979 TSSNTHESSD

-996 EDIQTS
+996 EDINLD

-1008 KHNDTL
+1008 KHNNTL
-1014 WDDCKGIS
+1014 WDDCKDITDKDVVS
-1022 DENIVRNL
+1022 TL
-1030 FWKNKIKMTI
+1030 FAENKIKMTFE
-1040 KNVKH
+1040 NVKH
-1045 YCSCIGTWKID
+1045 YCSCIGSWNID
-1056 SSLVVFMNLN
+1056 GTLVAFMNCN
-1066 EEKTMEEFTKL
+1066 EEKSMEEFTKL
-1077 VQSNDEHETELL
+1077 VESNDEHEKELL
-1089 ASVVKSDNINDNIA
+1089 SSVVESDGINDKIA

-1109 HWLIDAWS
+1109 RILIDIWC
-1117 KELSQLNETR
+1117 KDLSQLNVKR
-1127 VRYVVDEG
+1127 IRYVVDEG
-1135 IITVS
+1135 IISIS
-1140 PSIYQD
+1140 PSTYQD
-1146 IIKGNPK
+1146 IIAEHPL
-1153 LSKYLLCKDPDKII
+1153 LSKYLLCKNPDSII

-1177 TTVVEILSWVE
+1177 TDVVEMLSWIE
-1188 YKKYHSF
+1188 YKKYHNF
-1195 ILDKIETESVTPII
+1195 ILNKIELESITPTI
-1209 ANALLAYF
+1209 ANALLSYF
-1217 SKSDSEFNLSLYK
+1217 CKSYSEFNLSLYT
-1230 EAMEKSDNPALK
+1230 EAMEKSSNPVLK
-1242 ILASTCCIAKRL
+1242 VLASTCCIAKRL

>member
-1 MIGYLYGHKKY
+1 MK
-12 IQITS
+12 T
-17 YQILSR
+17 
-23 YTETSTDGIWQRKE
+23 
-37 KLGEKYEENIIF
+37 NIIF
-49 ALFSAFMV
+49 ALFTAFIV
-57 IAIAVGFYMHW
+57 IAIAVGFYMQW
-68 NLTAIAILLGILFVG
+68 NPIVIAILLGMLFVG
-83 TICYLIGICQHLIMS
+83 TICYLIGICRHLIIPS
-98 IVVSCKEKIHKA
+98 VNSWKEKIHKA

-115 RRIAVNCGRK
+115 RRIAVNCSRK
-125 VNRWKLEDTGENH
+125 VNRWKLEDTGEKH

-196 VNVSLASFVEVNMSE
+196 VNVSLASFVEVNL
-211 SDSTPKSNEDSFE
+211 SDGDNTVKGKEDSFE

-257 KKRIFVVV
+257 KKRFLVVV
-265 CILLFVVA
+265 SILFFVVA
-273 NLCLFCQ
+273 NLFLFCQ

-293 LKSSFLFGLSICV
+293 LKSSFLFGISISV
-306 FILGICVILFQLIL
+306 LLIGTFVILFQLIL

-335 TLEFEEKKNV
+335 TVEFEEKKNV

-427 VIPFVNVSNS
+427 VIPFVNASNS
-437 GDLFRRKIA
+437 GDLFRRKITG
-446 NLHIPEAEVR
+446 LRIPEVEVS
-456 SSFITDISVFVND
+456 SSFITDISAFVND

-487 DKKLNKEKLLAMIL
+487 DKKLKKEKLLAMIL
-501 YKNLFPTD
+501 YKNLYPTD

-521 QTFFSAPK
+521 ETFMSA
-529 IRNEIR
+529 
-535 EDDSDRLKEIDSE
+535 
-548 IQAISEETLR
+548 ETLR
-558 SIEELRAVIVGKL
+558 DEILEDDRTQIDKVDSNLQAINEECLRNLNELYAVIIGKFITL
-571 LKLWPGDDWEIYCD
+571 YPDGGWYLYCD
-585 GGKKQISSLFSEEN
+585 NKRRGISEFYSDEN
-599 ILHILD
+599 ILKILNGQVGFSED
-605 GNIYFENKYYRYQ
+605 YSRPRFFSKE
-618 TRHLNADEIKS
+618 EIKNV
-629 SLGESYKYRIR
+629 LGNSFDYEKR
-640 KKIIQSVADDKI
+640 KKRIQSITDDKI
-652 KTLRDKRK
+652 KTLRDNRK
-660 VLMDD
+660 ALMDD
-665 IAAIDKYTLSV
+665 IAAIEKHTLSD
-676 IAKTERDIF
+676 IAKSDRDIF
-685 EHVEIPKGEEEKYK
+685 EHVGTIKGQEEKYK
-699 VLKYFLEKGYIDEE
+699 VLKYLLEKGYIDEE

-736 IKFNTPKEFDYK
+736 IKFNAPKEFDYK

-788 CDAILKQMIVHEQ
+788 CDAILKQMVVHEQ

-819 IKRLAHIDKNVWK
+819 IKRLVHIDNVWK
-832 SLDMDKKH
+832 SLDKDINH
-840 TNKDKDRVISTL
+840 IAKDKNKVISMM
-852 FKYADINDIRA
+852 FKYADINDIRTV
-863 INTSYPFNTYIN
+863 NTSYPFNTYIN
-875 DNNNYSDLFED
+875 DNNNYSELFED

-900 LNVQSLIDDSNAA
+900 LNVQSLKDDSNGT

-939 DLPVVDL
+939 ELSVNNL

-963 DYVLLELP
+963 GYVHQELP
-971 AFVENLML
+971 TFVDNLMF
-979 ASSNIHESSD
+979 APGNTHESSD

-996 EDIQTS
+996 EDIQAS

-1008 KHNDTL
+1008 NHNITL
-1014 WDDCKGIS
+1014 WDDCKSIM
-1022 DENIVRNL
+1022 DESIVSTL
-1030 FWKNKIKMTI
+1030 FVKNKIKMTF

-1045 YCSCIGTWKID
+1045 YCSCIGSWNID
-1056 SSLVVFMNLN
+1056 DTLVAFMNRN
-1066 EEKTMEEFTKL
+1066 EEKSMEEFTKL
-1077 VQSNDEHETELL
+1077 VEINDEHEIELL
-1089 ASVVKSDNINDNIA
+1089 ASVVQSDDINDNIA
-1103 FSIFNN
+1103 FSVFNN
-1109 HWLIDAWS
+1109 HYLIDIWCND
-1117 KELSQLNETR
+1117 LSQLNKTR

-1135 IITVS
+1135 IISIS
-1140 PSIYQD
+1140 PSTYQD
-1146 IIKGNPK
+1146 IITEHPL
-1153 LSKYLLCKDPDKII
+1153 LSKYLLCKNPDSII

-1177 TTVVEILSWVE
+1177 TAVVEMLSWIE
-1188 YKKYHSF
+1188 YKKYHNF
-1195 ILDKIETESVTPII
+1195 ILNKIELESITPTI
-1209 ANALLAYF
+1209 ANALLSYF
-1217 SKSDSEFNLSLYK
+1217 SKSDSEFNLSLYA
-1230 EAMEKSDNPALK
+1230 EAMEKSSNPALK
-1242 ILASTCCIAKRL
+1242 VLASTCCIAKRI
-1254 IAMNELA
+1254 IAVNELPN
-1261 GIFAKTKGIFE
+1261 IFAKTKGIFE
-1272 GLEKQGEVYSI
+1272 GLETQGEVYSI

-1292 FMEALHQSK
+1292 FMNALHQFK

>member
-1 MIGYLYGHKKY
+1 MKK
-12 IQITS
+12 
-17 YQILSR
+17 
-23 YTETSTDGIWQRKE
+23 
-37 KLGEKYEENIIF
+37 NIIF

-57 IAIAVGFYMHW
+57 IAIAVGFYMQW
-68 NLTAIAILLGILFVG
+68 NPTVIVILLGMLFVG
-83 TICYLIGICQHLIMS
+83 TICYLIGICRHLIMPS
-98 IVVSCKEKIHKA
+98 VNSWKEKIHKA

-125 VNRWKLEDTGENH
+125 VIRWKLEDAGEKH

-211 SDSTPKSNEDSFE
+211 SDITQKGKEDSFE

-250 RIERTSR
+250 RIERTSS
-257 KKRIFVVV
+257 KKRILNSVS
-265 CILLFVVA
+265 ILLFVVA
-273 NLCLFCQ
+273 NLFLFCQ

-293 LKSSFLFGLSICV
+293 LKSSFLFGISICV
-306 FILGICVILFQLIL
+306 FIIGIWVVLFQLIL

-365 IVIFEDID
+365 VVIFEDID

-401 IFLYALKDDIFANAE
+401 VFLYALKDDIFANAE

-427 VIPFVNVSNS
+427 VIPFVNASNS
-437 GDLFRRKIA
+437 GDLFRRKITG
-446 NLHIPEAEVR
+446 LRIPEVEVS
-456 SSFITDISVFVND
+456 SSFITDISAFVND

-487 DKKLNKEKLLAMIL
+487 DKKLKKEKLLAMIL
-501 YKNLFPTD
+501 YKNLYPTD

-521 QTFFSAPK
+521 ETFMSA
-529 IRNEIR
+529 
-535 EDDSDRLKEIDSE
+535 
-548 IQAISEETLR
+548 ETLR
-558 SIEELRAVIVGKL
+558 DEILEDDRTQIDKVDSNLQAINEECLRNLNELYAVIIGKFITL
-571 LKLWPGDDWEIYCD
+571 YPDGGWYLYCD
-585 GGKKQISSLFSEEN
+585 NKRRGISEFYSDEN
-599 ILHILD
+599 ILKILNGQVGFSED
-605 GNIYFENKYYRYQ
+605 YSRPRFFSKE
-618 TRHLNADEIKS
+618 EIKNV
-629 SLGESYKYRIR
+629 LGNSFDYEKR
-640 KKIIQSVADDKI
+640 KKRIQSITDDKI

-660 VLMDD
+660 ALMDD
-665 IAAIDKYTLSV
+665 IAAIEKHTLSD
-676 IAKTERDIF
+676 IAKSDRDIF
-685 EHVEIPKGEEEKYK
+685 EHVGTIKGQEEKYK
-699 VLKYFLEKGYIDEE
+699 VLKYLLEKGYIDEE

-736 IKFNTPKEFDYK
+736 IKFNAPKEFDYK

-788 CDAILKQMIVHEQ
+788 CDAILKQMVVHEQ

-819 IKRLAHIDKNVWK
+819 IKRLVHIDNVWK
-832 SLDMDKKH
+832 SLDKDINH
-840 TNKDKDRVISTL
+840 IAKDKNKVISMM
-852 FKYADINDIRA
+852 FKYADINDIRTV
-863 INTSYPFNTYIN
+863 NTSYPFNTYIN
-875 DNNNYSDLFED
+875 DNNNYSELFED

-928 LDNIKVIFKHN
+928 LDNVKVIFKHN
-939 DLPVVDL
+939 ELPVDNL

-963 DYVLLELP
+963 DYVHQELP
-971 AFVENLML
+971 AIVENLML
-979 ASSNIHESSD
+979 ASSNTHESSD
-989 TIVSLMD
+989 TIVSLME

-1014 WDDCKGIS
+1014 WDDCK
-1022 DENIVRNL
+1022 NITDQNVVSTL
-1030 FWKNKIKMTI
+1030 FVENKIKMTFE
-1040 KNVKH
+1040 NVKY
-1045 YCSCIGTWKID
+1045 YCSCIGSWNID
-1056 SSLVVFMNLN
+1056 NILTAFMNRN
-1066 EEKTMEEFTKL
+1066 EEKSMEEFTKL
-1077 VQSNDEHETELL
+1077 VESNDAHEIELL
-1089 ASVVKSDNINDNIA
+1089 LSVVQADDIKDNIA
-1103 FSIFNN
+1103 YSVFNN
-1109 HWLIDAWS
+1109 HCLIDVWS
-1117 KELSQLNETR
+1117 KNLSQLNVKR

-1135 IITVS
+1135 IISIS
-1140 PSIYQD
+1140 PSNYQD
-1146 IIKGNPK
+1146 IITEHPL
-1153 LSKYLLCKDPDKII
+1153 LSKYLLCKNPDSII

-1177 TTVVEILSWVE
+1177 TAVVEMLSWIE
-1188 YKKYHSF
+1188 YKKYHNF
-1195 ILDKIETESVTPII
+1195 ILNKIELESITPTI
-1209 ANALLAYF
+1209 ANALLSYF
-1217 SKSDSEFNLSLYK
+1217 SKSDSEFNLSLYA
-1230 EAMEKSDNPALK
+1230 EAMEKSSNPALK
-1242 ILASTCCIAKRL
+1242 VLASTCCIAKRI
-1254 IAMNELA
+1254 IAVNELPN
-1261 GIFAKTKGIFE
+1261 IFAKTKGIFE

-1292 FMEALHQSK
+1292 FMNALHQFR

>member
-1 MIGYLYGHKKY
+1 MK
-12 IQITS
+12 S
-17 YQILSR
+17 
-23 YTETSTDGIWQRKE
+23 
-37 KLGEKYEENIIF
+37 NIIF

-57 IAIAVGFYMHW
+57 IAIAVGFYMQW
-68 NLTAIAILLGILFVG
+68 NPTVIVILLGMSFMG
-83 TICYLIGICQHLIMS
+83 TICYLIGICRHLIMS
-98 IVVSCKEKIHKA
+98 RVIFCKEKIDKA

-115 RRIAVNCGRK
+115 RKIAVNCSRK
-125 VNRWKLEDTGENH
+125 VNRWKLEDTAENH

-365 IVIFEDID
+365 VVIFEDID

-401 IFLYALKDDIFANAE
+401 VFLYALKDDIFANAE

-427 VIPFVNVSNS
+427 VIPFVNASNS
-437 GDLFRRKIA
+437 GDLFRRKISD
-446 NLHIPEAEVR
+446 LHIPEAEVS
-456 SSFITDISVFVND
+456 SSFITDISAFVND

-487 DKKLNKEKLLAMIL
+487 DKKLKKEKLLAMIL
-501 YKNLFPTD
+501 YKNLYPTD

-676 IAKTERDIF
+676 IAKTDRDIF
-685 EHVEIPKGEEEKYK
+685 EHVDIPKGEEEKYK

-760 AVDYDH
+760 IVDYDH

-781 EDEYEEE
+781 EDGYEDK
-788 CDAILKQMIVHEQ
+788 CDVILKQLVVHEQ

-819 IKRLAHIDKNVWK
+819 IKRLVHIDNVWK
-832 SLDMDKKH
+832 SLDKDINH
-840 TNKDKDRVISTL
+840 ITKDKDKVISAM
-852 FKYADINDIRA
+852 FKYADINDIRTV
-863 INTSYPFNTYIN
+863 NTSYPFNTYIN
-875 DNNNYSDLFED
+875 DNNNYSELFEN
-886 IDQVRARELLDLLN
+886 IDQARVRKLLDLLD
-900 LNVQSLIDDSNAA
+900 LNVQLLKDDSNGT
-913 DTYSYIYENNMYALT
+913 DTYSYLYENNMYALT
-928 LDNIKVIFKHN
+928 LDNVKVIFKHN
-939 DLPVVDL
+939 ELPVDNL

-953 IEETELNELQ
+953 IEAAELNELQ
-963 DYVLLELP
+963 GYVHQELP
-971 AFVENLML
+971 AFMDNLML
-979 ASSNIHESSD
+979 TSSNTHESSD

-996 EDIQTS
+996 EDIKLD

-1014 WDDCKGIS
+1014 WDDCKDITDKDVVS
-1022 DENIVRNL
+1022 TL
-1030 FWKNKIKMTI
+1030 FVENKIKMTFE
-1040 KNVKH
+1040 NVKH
-1045 YCSCIGTWKID
+1045 YCSCIGSWNID
-1056 SSLVVFMNLN
+1056 GTLVAFMNCN
-1066 EEKTMEEFTKL
+1066 EEKSMEEFSKF
-1077 VQSNDEHETELL
+1077 VESNDEHEKELL
-1089 ASVVKSDNINDNIA
+1089 SSVVESDGINDKIA

-1109 HWLIDAWS
+1109 RILIDIWC
-1117 KELSQLNETR
+1117 KDLSQLNETR
-1127 VRYVVDEG
+1127 VRYVVDKG
-1135 IITVS
+1135 IISIS
-1140 PSIYQD
+1140 PSTYQD
-1146 IIKGNPK
+1146 IITEHPQM
-1153 LSKYLLCKDPDKII
+1153 SKYLLCKNLDNII

-1177 TTVVEILSWVE
+1177 TTVVEMLSWIE
-1188 YKKYHSF
+1188 YKKYHNF
-1195 ILDKIETESVTPII
+1195 ILNKIEMESITPTI
-1209 ANALLAYF
+1209 ANALLSYF
-1217 SKSDSEFNLSLYK
+1217 SKPDSEFNLSLYT
-1230 EAMEKSDNPALK
+1230 EAMEKSSNPALNV
-1242 ILASTCCIAKRL
+1242 LASTCCIAKRI
-1254 IAMNELA
+1254 IAINELPN
-1261 GIFAKTKGIFE
+1261 IFAKTKGIFE

-1283 SKQVEGAQD
+1283 SKQVEGAQH
-1292 FMEALHQSK
+1292 FMDALHQFK